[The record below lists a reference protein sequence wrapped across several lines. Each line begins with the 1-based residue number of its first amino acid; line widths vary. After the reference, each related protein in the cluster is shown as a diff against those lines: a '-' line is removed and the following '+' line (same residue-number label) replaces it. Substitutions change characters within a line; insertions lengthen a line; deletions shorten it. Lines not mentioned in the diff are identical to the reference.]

1 MSDFVFNVK
10 GLTAQD
16 RAQWEKDNI
25 EELNKLGYTNWDD
38 NRKDRYFRNNS
49 FKNKFGNREDYN
61 ILKGMSPEK
70 RDSIYLSS
78 SDDDIENLQV
88 YQNTKQAYEE
98 EYNTSVANNGTLIG
112 NTRRQWEDFDKML
125 DEVSPYYKRFK
136 GTEYFPL
143 DGNKKVELMSIY
155 QTESEAFG
163 PETAARKMAARIQD
177 EVSENQ
183 PLADKIWNGIVGM
196 GANIAGGTISFVGN
210 ITGGLS
216 ALTGLDRLL
225 GENQKEG
232 YLDNLWS
239 QFIDNPWTRYGDQVM
254 KQGTMLTEDDPEKAY
269 NRLEVIRTTEE
280 QENLWDNI
288 FSVNTIPELMQQ
300 SGFTVASMLEG
311 YGLTAIG
318 NKVFNTMKYATM
330 GSKLAAT
337 AEIASNVNKALQGI
351 NTWQRRYNAYIVPA
365 LVGQGE
371 GALNALNTKQD
382 YLEDAKKMIQE
393 EQAERMEAE
402 VQKRMQGIEI
412 PKDFIKN
419 GQEGLF
425 LKQIEASIR
434 NQVFDE
440 YQPMYEDALKRA
452 EEDADKAALTNFT
465 INSFINGAANMT
477 LKATMFNGKTR
488 EALSRSKVGKLF
500 AGNRYSL
507 DNTGNVVAREL
518 TKKQMA
524 WNMAKEMLGEGL
536 EEYSQDVS
544 DAFSRGAAEN
554 DLANYIAQRYDGVA
568 DDAIVDSMSNNLG
581 AAFAAA
587 GRKAI
592 SKDAIQ
598 SGIYGA
604 LGQAMGT
611 PNINAWLSKG
621 DRVSLEGKSTLGKV
635 GAIARNFWRN
645 PFIESYYNDKQENQ
659 DRRESAKALNEWL
672 AQGNNRERLTSLR
685 GSLGWARS
693 MQQASDEGDEFNYR
707 NSRLGKQVQDYF
719 MLEQL
724 KGTPLYDAYMQ
735 RYMDILNAQ
744 EGDEMAQQIAQY
756 DDRPLEEIKKDA
768 QAMLTTMEKVQE
780 ATADLEKSLGNS
792 IPQETKEALIYGKL
806 SMNDWR
812 ERATQLENELLA
824 SYGGDIATTLT
835 DEQKKYIAR
844 HGSISEPTAFDKD
857 IETYQ
862 TKISN
867 LEKNKSILSDKQKNE
882 LSVLNKQLKTLQD
895 SKKKAME
902 AYKRLSK
909 GLEETTPILSGADI
923 MNLNPVDRYR
933 MLNPENR
940 SKYSQE
946 QQDVIAGLVE
956 KGTAATSDFMNKVED
971 AARINDAQ
979 MTFLG
984 QYNAA
989 LKNPNILSNI
999 ENRLRLTKRLE
1010 GAEKSYKK
1018 LNEIQDYSAFA
1029 EAVDNALYEADDYE
1043 AAVLDQNLK
1052 DNPLYQRYKKDDEV
1066 AEGIYNQLL
1075 KNEAFND
1082 ISEQD
1087 KDLVAAMTKFLSRR
1101 GIDISNYDNAVAAL
1115 TSADDSGKSNLVTW
1129 IEALNQKLPDN
1140 MKISLENIGTVVNS
1154 YKRALE
1160 SYKKN
1165 EEVKEEVTKKAEEK
1179 PVAADKPAPLTG
1191 IFASKDATTNLEESG
1206 KQIAAEK
1213 EAEKAPETVT
1223 TPIQPSETEGV
1234 TMLSDDFINNNDEE
1248 VLIAAEQ
1255 AINAVRNASAIY
1267 DEDAKQA
1274 AIDAINK
1281 LGSKHYNSI
1290 EELQEAIVKEA
1301 VKLLGSTTQGG
1312 DISERSG
1319 SLLQQASHVI
1329 KVEKKEAEKVTSPTE
1344 VPQHKPTISLA
1355 RINSNL
1361 SGFLSK
1367 KFREWK
1373 VDEYLRSGKL
1383 SRKSGNMSVIFYAA
1397 LDDITTGVRESMKN
1411 SSTAYTDEQYLPV
1424 LAIVEDGDGPIVIGN
1439 KRYQP
1444 IGVLPRTE
1452 LDSRAGQIRQ
1462 LAIEQPNKIIS
1473 AGNRKVTSSVIVA
1486 SPPLNISTSKETDK
1500 DFASLISEDLS
1511 PEDRI
1516 IIEDTTQDPIKR
1528 SAAYNK
1534 YVRKVASRLFAK
1546 EDKAGKPTLYYR
1558 LPTMKGDKS
1567 VSEIPVLTK
1576 TLVETTSPRN
1586 GKSLAEVLS
1595 IGNATDIVYFNSRTR
1610 DFIRVLNNLVKNN
1623 DLAELTS
1630 DGTSFTGE
1638 SKALSIIEGIN
1649 NMLRRYI
1656 YSTSFEYSIRPAN
1669 VDGNLGLNLYLGD
1682 ENLGR
1687 IVNSVTEKEVTA
1699 ENMAAILSN
1708 LLMPSGSFRQ
1718 GINWQVDKD
1727 PSYYTP
1733 NTKHYKEENV
1743 TNLIYDNILRVGIDR
1758 LERVISGVE
1767 VSSPVALREPVPAN
1781 PTTTVVNADNSTSA
1795 SSQDTGTATTQSGE
1809 KVDTDTG
1816 LTEQGKEVRNEIT
1829 TAMEEA
1835 QKVSEKIEADSR
1847 EIQLSE
1853 DGLTYVNTKTGKT
1866 YARVTSIIQADEEVG
1881 KGEVLTDSSGKPI
1894 TLYRGYSLE
1903 REAEDIDETVQGRA
1917 RDYVEGVGAKYH
1929 FTIDK
1934 EEAEGYAGVHSDADK
1949 KPAQVSSY
1957 YISNKAKIVEFEDL
1971 HDFDRNKKNRA
1982 KEIEEA
1988 DVILLKQGTLTI
2000 GASEYIVKDGR
2011 KNVIIRTDKLGKFDP
2026 NSPWVTPSTNIG
2038 TGIDEFVRDFFNGLI
2053 TSSPEGWLKD
2063 GRSVEMLYP
2072 NTSKEAL
2079 NRFAEQLQKFK
2090 NYLDAQG
2097 LTVIPRDV
2105 VATGTLQVT
2114 DSNGGVHEIAVA
2126 GTLDL
2131 LAYDREGNFYIFDM
2145 KTHRAKNISEE
2156 KAAKY
2161 SKQLSLYKQFLEGK
2175 YGIKVKSLNII
2186 PIHVEY
2192 PAPNNNNT
2200 YSVAEG
2206 NQLLL
2211 NGKEYKQA
2219 NPILGEVGQISE
2231 SPISI
2236 QYDKLSASEKALIGE
2251 ITPTES
2257 KVKSA
2262 ETKPE
2267 PQVKRDGELTVGKV
2281 KTKRKPIVKKAGAK
2295 PIKVES
2301 NPIGI
2306 SFSSLSSE
2314 QQEALRTKYSEVIDI
2329 EEFFNNSFTEQ
2340 EKQHELDCLG

>member
-38 NRKDRYFRNNS
+38 NRKDRYFRNSS

-78 SDDDIENLQV
+78 PDDDIENLQV
-88 YQNTKQAYEE
+88 YQNTKQTYEE
-98 EYNTSVANNGTLIG
+98 EYNTGVADNGTLIG
-112 NTRRQWEDFDKML
+112 STRRQWEDFDKML

-143 DGNKKVELMSIY
+143 DGNKKVELMSTY

-163 PETAARKMAARIQD
+163 PETAAKKMAARIQD

-183 PLADKIWNGIVGM
+183 PLADKIWNGIAGM
-196 GANIAGGTISFVGN
+196 GANIVGGTISFVGN
-210 ITGGLS
+210 ITGGLG

-254 KQGTMLTEDDPEKAY
+254 KQGTMFTEDDPEKAY

-337 AEIASNVNKALQGI
+337 AETASNVNKALQGI

-382 YLEDAKKMIQE
+382 YLEDARKMIGE
-393 EQAERMEAE
+393 EQAKRMEEE
-402 VQKRMQGIEI
+402 VQKRMQEWWNTT
-412 PKDFIKN
+412 PLSKNTKDGASYSRDYKAAEQRIR
-419 GQEGLF
+419 QE
-425 LKQIEASIR
+425 
-434 NQVFDE
+434 VWDE
-440 YQPMYEDALKRA
+440 FQPMYEDALKRA

-477 LKATMFNGKTR
+477 LKATMFNGRTR

-507 DNTGNVVAREL
+507 DDAGNVVAREL

-524 WNMAKEMLGEGL
+524 WNMAKEMIGEGL

-568 DDAIVDSMSNNLG
+568 DDAIVDSMSDNLG

-587 GRKAI
+587 GRKAV

-611 PNINAWLSKG
+611 PNVNAWLSKG

-635 GAIARNFWRN
+635 GAVARNFWRN

-693 MQQASDEGDEFNYR
+693 MQQASDEGDEFSYR

-756 DDRPLEEIKKDA
+756 DDRPLEDIKKDA

-806 SMNDWR
+806 SMGDWG

-824 SYGGDIATTLT
+824 SYGGGLASTLT

-844 HGSISEPTAFDKD
+844 YGSMSEPTAFDKD

-867 LEKNKSILSDKQKNE
+867 LEKNKSILSDEQKNE
-882 LSVLNKQLKTLQD
+882 LSILKKQLKTLQD
-895 SKKKAME
+895 SKKKAMV

-909 GLEETTPILSGADI
+909 GLEETAPVLSGSDI

-946 QQDVIAGLVE
+946 QQDVIARLVE

-1043 AAVLDQNLK
+1043 AAVLDQALK

-1066 AEGIYNQLL
+1066 TEGIFNQLL

-1087 KDLVAAMTKFLSRR
+1087 KDLVAAMTKFLTRR
-1101 GIDISNYDNAVAAL
+1101 GVDISNYDNAVAAL

-1129 IEALNQKLPDN
+1129 IESLNQTLPDN
-1140 MKISLENIGTVVNS
+1140 MKISLENIGTVVDS

-1165 EEVKEEVTKKAEEK
+1165 EEVREEVTKEAEEK
-1179 PVAADKPAPLTG
+1179 PIAADKPAPLTG
-1191 IFASKDATTNLEESG
+1191 IFASDDATLNLEESG

-1223 TPIQPSETEGV
+1223 TPTQPSETEGEGV
-1234 TMLSDDFINNNDEE
+1234 TVLSDDFINNNDGE
-1248 VLIAAEQ
+1248 VLTAAEQ

-1281 LGSKHYNSI
+1281 LGSKHYNST
-1290 EELQEAIVKEA
+1290 EELQEAIAKEA
-1301 VKLLGSTTQGG
+1301 VKLLGSATQGG
-1312 DISERSG
+1312 DINERSG
-1319 SLLQQASHVI
+1319 SLLQQASHAI
-1329 KVEKKEAEKVTSPTE
+1329 KVEKKEAERVTSPTE
-1344 VPQHKPTISLA
+1344 VPQQKPTISLA

-1361 SGFLSK
+1361 SGFLSR

-1383 SRKSGNMSVIFYAA
+1383 SRKSGNRSVVFYAT

-1411 SSTAYTDEQYLPV
+1411 SSTAYTDEQHLPV

-1486 SPPLNISTSKETDK
+1486 SPPLNISTSRETDK

-1516 IIEDTTQDPIKR
+1516 IIEDTTQDPIR
-1528 SAAYNK
+1528 RNAAYNK

-1546 EDKAGKPTLYYR
+1546 KDKAGKPTLYYR
-1558 LPTMKGDKS
+1558 LPTMKGDES

-1576 TLVETTSPRN
+1576 TLDETTSPRN

-1595 IGNATDIVYFNSRTR
+1595 TGNATDIVYFNSRTR
-1610 DFIRVLNNLVKNN
+1610 DFIRVLNSLVKNN
-1623 DLAELTS
+1623 DLTELTS

-1649 NMLRRYI
+1649 NMLRRHI
-1656 YSTSFEYSIRPAN
+1656 YSTSSEYSIRPAN
-1669 VDGNLGLNLYLGD
+1669 VDGSLGLDLYLGD

-1718 GINWQVDKD
+1718 GVNWQVDKD
-1727 PSYYTP
+1727 PSYYTT

-1781 PTTTVVNADNSTSA
+1781 PTPTVVNADNSTPA
-1795 SSQDTGTATTQSGE
+1795 SSQDMGTATSQSGE

-1816 LTEQGKEVRNEIT
+1816 LTEQGTEVRNEIT

-1835 QKVSEKIEADSR
+1835 QKVSERIEADSR

-1853 DGLTYVNTKTGKT
+1853 DGLTYVNARTGKT
-1866 YARVTSIIQADEEVG
+1866 YARVTSIIQADEQA
-1881 KGEVLTDSSGKPI
+1881 GE
-1894 TLYRGYSLE
+1894 R
-1903 REAEDIDETVQGRA
+1903 
-1917 RDYVEGVGAKYH
+1917 
-1929 FTIDK
+1929 
-1934 EEAEGYAGVHSDADK
+1934 
-1949 KPAQVSSY
+1949 
-1957 YISNKAKIVEFEDL
+1957 
-1971 HDFDRNKKNRA
+1971 
-1982 KEIEEA
+1982 
-1988 DVILLKQGTLTI
+1988 
-2000 GASEYIVKDGR
+2000 
-2011 KNVIIRTDKLGKFDP
+2011 FDP
-2026 NSPWVTPSTNIG
+2026 SSPWVTPSTNIG

-2063 GRSVEMLYP
+2063 GRSVEKIYP
-2072 NTSKEAL
+2072 NTSREAL

-2097 LTVIPRDV
+2097 LTVIPRDI

-2161 SKQLSLYKQFLEGK
+2161 SRQLSLYKQFLEGK

-2200 YSVAEG
+2200 YSVAKG

-2211 NGKEYKQA
+2211 NDKEYKQA
-2219 NPILGEVGQISE
+2219 NPILGEVGQIPE

-2251 ITPTES
+2251 ITPTEN
-2257 KVKSA
+2257 KIESA
-2262 ETKPE
+2262 EAKPE

-2281 KTKRKPIVKKAGAK
+2281 RTKRKPIVRKVGAK

-2314 QQEALRTKYSEVIDI
+2314 QQEALRTKYSETIDI
-2329 EEFFNNSFTEQ
+2329 EEFFNSWTEQ

>member
-1 MSDFVFNVK
+1 MSDFIFNVK

-16 RAQWEKDNI
+16 RTQWEKDNI
-25 EELNKLGYTNWDD
+25 EKLNKLGYSGWDND
-38 NRKDRYFRNNS
+38 RKTRYFKNVS

-61 ILKGMSPEK
+61 SLKIMSPEQ
-70 RDSIYLSS
+70 RDSLYLSAP
-78 SDDDIENLQV
+78 DDDIENVQA
-88 YQNTKQAYEE
+88 YKTTKQSYES
-98 EYNTSVANNGTLIG
+98 EYNKGIANNGNLIG

-136 GTEYFPL
+136 GTEYLPL

-163 PETAARKMAARIQD
+163 PETAAKKMAARIQD

-183 PLADKIWNGIVGM
+183 PLADKIWRGFAGM

-254 KQGTMLTEDDPEKAY
+254 KQGTMFTEDDPEKAY
-269 NRLEVIRTTEE
+269 NLQEIIRTTKE
-280 QENLWDNI
+280 QENLVDNI
-288 FSVNTIPELMQQ
+288 FSVNTIPELLQQ
-300 SGFTVASMLEG
+300 NGFTIVSLIEG
-311 YGLTAIG
+311 LGLNALG
-318 NKVFNTMKYATM
+318 NRIFNTMKYATM
-330 GSKLAAT
+330 GSKLNAT
-337 AEIASNVNKALQGI
+337 AEVASNVNKALQGI

-434 NQVFDE
+434 KQVFDE

-693 MQQASDEGDEFNYR
+693 MQQASDEGDEFSYR

-756 DDRPLEEIKKDA
+756 DDRPLEEIKKDT

-844 HGSISEPTAFDKD
+844 YGSISEPTAFDKD

-882 LSVLNKQLKTLQD
+882 LSILKKQLKTLQD

-946 QQDVIAGLVE
+946 QQDVIVGLVE

-1043 AAVLDQNLK
+1043 AAVLDQTLK

-1165 EEVKEEVTKKAEEK
+1165 EEVKEEVTKEAEEK

-1234 TMLSDDFINNNDEE
+1234 TMLSDDFINNNDGE

-1290 EELQEAIVKEA
+1290 EELQEAIAKEA

-1312 DISERSG
+1312 DINERSG

-1329 KVEKKEAEKVTSPTE
+1329 KVEKKEDEKVTSPTE

-1486 SPPLNISTSKETDK
+1486 SPPLNISKSRETDR
-1500 DFASLISEDLS
+1500 DFVSLINEDLS
-1511 PEDRI
+1511 PEDRAV
-1516 IIEDTTQDPIKR
+1516 IEDTTKSPLER
-1528 SAAYNK
+1528 SAAYYK
-1534 YVRKVASRLFAK
+1534 YIKKIISRFFVK
-1546 EDKAGKPTLYYR
+1546 DDSRGNPTLYYG
-1558 LPTMKGDKS
+1558 LPTMKGDKYIS
-1567 VSEIPVLTK
+1567 PIPVMTK
-1576 TLVETTSPRN
+1576 YLDETTSPKS
-1586 GKSLAEVLS
+1586 GKSLAEVLTT
-1595 IGNATDIVYFNSRTR
+1595 GNATDIIYFNSRTR
-1610 DFIRVLNNLVKNN
+1610 DFVKVLNSLVKNN
-1623 DLAELTS
+1623 DLTKLTS
-1630 DGTSFTGE
+1630 GGTSFTGE
-1638 SKALSIIEGIN
+1638 SKALSIIEDIN
-1649 NMLRRYI
+1649 NMLRKYI
-1656 YSTSFEYSIRPAN
+1656 YSTSFDYSIRPAN
-1669 VDGNLGLNLYLGD
+1669 VDGNLGLDLYLGD

-1687 IVNSVTEKEVTA
+1687 IVNSVKEKKVTA

-1718 GINWQVDKD
+1718 GVNWQVDKG

-1781 PTTTVVNADNSTSA
+1781 PTPTVVNADNSTSA
-1795 SSQDTGTATTQSGE
+1795 SSQDIGTATSQSGE

-1866 YARVTSIIQADEEVG
+1866 YARVTSIIQADE
-1881 KGEVLTDSSGKPI
+1881 
-1894 TLYRGYSLE
+1894 
-1903 REAEDIDETVQGRA
+1903 Q
-1917 RDYVEGVGAKYH
+1917 
-1929 FTIDK
+1929 
-1934 EEAEGYAGVHSDADK
+1934 
-1949 KPAQVSSY
+1949 
-1957 YISNKAKIVEFEDL
+1957 
-1971 HDFDRNKKNRA
+1971 
-1982 KEIEEA
+1982 
-1988 DVILLKQGTLTI
+1988 
-2000 GASEYIVKDGR
+2000 ASER
-2011 KNVIIRTDKLGKFDP
+2011 FDP

-2161 SKQLSLYKQFLEGK
+2161 SRQLSLYKQFLEGK

-2192 PAPNNNNT
+2192 PAPSNNNT
-2200 YSVAEG
+2200 YSVAKG

-2211 NGKEYKQA
+2211 NDKEYKQA
-2219 NPILGEVGQISE
+2219 NPVLGEVGQIPE

-2257 KVKSA
+2257 KVESA

-2281 KTKRKPIVKKAGAK
+2281 RTKRKPIVKKVGAK
-2295 PIKVES
+2295 SIKVES
-2301 NPIGI
+2301 NPTGI

-2314 QQEALRTKYSEVIDI
+2314 QQEALRTKYSDVIDI
-2329 EEFFNNSFTEQ
+2329 EEFFNSWTEQ

>member
-1 MSDFVFNVK
+1 MSDFIFNVK

-78 SDDDIENLQV
+78 PDDDIENLQT
-88 YQNTKQAYEE
+88 YQNTKQAHEE
-98 EYNTSVANNGTLIG
+98 EYNTGVANNGNLIG
-112 NTRRQWEDFDKML
+112 STRRQWEDFDKML

-136 GTEYFPL
+136 GTEYLPL

-163 PETAARKMAARIQD
+163 PETAAKKMAARIQD

-239 QFIDNPWTRYGDQVM
+239 QFLDNPWTRYGDQVM

-434 NQVFDE
+434 KQVFDE

-693 MQQASDEGDEFNYR
+693 MQQASDEGDEFSYR

-882 LSVLNKQLKTLQD
+882 LSILKKQLKTLQD

-909 GLEETTPILSGADI
+909 GLEETTPVLSGADI

-946 QQDVIAGLVE
+946 QQDVIVGLVE
-956 KGTAATSDFMNKVED
+956 NGTAATSDFMNKVED

-999 ENRLRLTKRLE
+999 ENRLKLTKRLE

-1043 AAVLDQNLK
+1043 AAVLDQTLK

-1165 EEVKEEVTKKAEEK
+1165 EEVKEEVTKEAEEK

-1234 TMLSDDFINNNDEE
+1234 TMLSDDFINNNDGE

-1290 EELQEAIVKEA
+1290 EELQEAIAKEA
-1301 VKLLGSTTQGG
+1301 AELLGNTTQGG

-1319 SLLQQASHVI
+1319 SLLQQASLVI

-1361 SGFLSK
+1361 SGFLSR

-1383 SRKSGNMSVIFYAA
+1383 SRKSGNKSVIFYAA

-1486 SPPLNISTSKETDK
+1486 SPPLNISKSRETDR
-1500 DFASLISEDLS
+1500 DFVSLINEDLS
-1511 PEDRI
+1511 PEDRAV
-1516 IIEDTTQDPIKR
+1516 IEDTTKSPLER
-1528 SAAYNK
+1528 SAAYYK
-1534 YVRKVASRLFAK
+1534 YIKKIISRFFVK
-1546 EDKAGKPTLYYR
+1546 DDSKGNPTLYYG
-1558 LPTMKGDKS
+1558 LPTMKGDKYIS
-1567 VSEIPVLTK
+1567 PIPVMTK
-1576 TLVETTSPRN
+1576 YLDETTSPKS

-1595 IGNATDIVYFNSRTR
+1595 TGNATDIVYFNSRTR
-1610 DFIRVLNNLVKNN
+1610 DFIRVLNSLVKDN
-1623 DLAELTS
+1623 DLTKLTS
-1630 DGTSFTGE
+1630 GGTSFTGE
-1638 SKALSIIEGIN
+1638 SKALSIIEDIN

-1656 YSTSFEYSIRPAN
+1656 YSTSFDYSIRPAN
-1669 VDGNLGLNLYLGD
+1669 VDGNLGLDLYLGD

-1687 IVNSVTEKEVTA
+1687 IVNSVKEKKVTA

-1718 GINWQVDKD
+1718 GINWQVDKV
-1727 PSYYTP
+1727 PSYYIP
-1733 NTKHYKEENV
+1733 NTKHYKEKNV
-1743 TNLIYDNILRVGIDR
+1743 ANLIYDNILRVGIDR

-1781 PTTTVVNADNSTSA
+1781 PTPTVVNADNSTSA

-1866 YARVTSIIQADEEVG
+1866 YARVTSIIQADE
-1881 KGEVLTDSSGKPI
+1881 
-1894 TLYRGYSLE
+1894 
-1903 REAEDIDETVQGRA
+1903 Q
-1917 RDYVEGVGAKYH
+1917 
-1929 FTIDK
+1929 
-1934 EEAEGYAGVHSDADK
+1934 
-1949 KPAQVSSY
+1949 
-1957 YISNKAKIVEFEDL
+1957 
-1971 HDFDRNKKNRA
+1971 
-1982 KEIEEA
+1982 
-1988 DVILLKQGTLTI
+1988 
-2000 GASEYIVKDGR
+2000 ASER
-2011 KNVIIRTDKLGKFDP
+2011 FDP

-2161 SKQLSLYKQFLEGK
+2161 SRQLSLYKQFLEGK

-2192 PAPNNNNT
+2192 PAPNDNNT

-2219 NPILGEVGQISE
+2219 NPILGEVGQIPE

-2257 KVKSA
+2257 KVESA
-2262 ETKPE
+2262 EAKPE

-2301 NPIGI
+2301 NPTGI

-2314 QQEALRTKYSEVIDI
+2314 QQEALRTKYSETIDI
-2329 EEFFNNSFTEQ
+2329 EGIFNSWTEQ

>member
-1 MSDFVFNVK
+1 MSDFIFNVK

-112 NTRRQWEDFDKML
+112 NTRRQWEGFDKML

-136 GTEYFPL
+136 GTEYLPL

-163 PETAARKMAARIQD
+163 PEIAARKMAARIQD

-225 GENQKEG
+225 GESQKEG

-239 QFIDNPWTRYGDQVM
+239 QFLDNPWTRYGDQVM

-382 YLEDAKKMIQE
+382 YLEDAKKMIGE

-434 NQVFDE
+434 KQVFDE

-693 MQQASDEGDEFNYR
+693 MQQASDEGDEFSYR

-724 KGTPLYDAYMQ
+724 KGTPLYDAYIQ

-812 ERATQLENELLA
+812 ERAIQLENELLA

-867 LEKNKSILSDKQKNE
+867 LEKNKSILSDEQKNE
-882 LSVLNKQLKTLQD
+882 LSILKKQLKTLQD

-909 GLEETTPILSGADI
+909 GLEETTPVLSGVDI

-984 QYNAA
+984 QYNAV

-1043 AAVLDQNLK
+1043 VAVLDQTLK
-1052 DNPLYQRYKKDDEV
+1052 SNPLYQRYKKDDEV

-1075 KNEAFND
+1075 KNKAFND

-1140 MKISLENIGTVVNS
+1140 MKISLKNIGTVVNS

-1165 EEVKEEVTKKAEEK
+1165 EEVKEEVTKEAEEK

-1234 TMLSDDFINNNDEE
+1234 TMLSDDFINNNDGE

-1281 LGSKHYNSI
+1281 LGSEHYNSI

-1312 DISERSG
+1312 DINERSG

-1546 EDKAGKPTLYYR
+1546 EDKAGKPTLYYK

-1595 IGNATDIVYFNSRTR
+1595 TGNATDIVYFNSRTR

-1669 VDGNLGLNLYLGD
+1669 VDGNLGLDLYLGD

-1687 IVNSVTEKEVTA
+1687 IVNSVTEKKVTA

-1718 GINWQVDKD
+1718 GVNWQVDKD

-1781 PTTTVVNADNSTSA
+1781 PTPTVVNADNSTSA

-1829 TAMEEA
+1829 TAIEEA
-1835 QKVSEKIEADSR
+1835 QKVSERIEADSR

-1866 YARVTSIIQADEEVG
+1866 YARVTSIIQADE
-1881 KGEVLTDSSGKPI
+1881 
-1894 TLYRGYSLE
+1894 
-1903 REAEDIDETVQGRA
+1903 Q
-1917 RDYVEGVGAKYH
+1917 
-1929 FTIDK
+1929 
-1934 EEAEGYAGVHSDADK
+1934 
-1949 KPAQVSSY
+1949 
-1957 YISNKAKIVEFEDL
+1957 
-1971 HDFDRNKKNRA
+1971 
-1982 KEIEEA
+1982 
-1988 DVILLKQGTLTI
+1988 
-2000 GASEYIVKDGR
+2000 ASER
-2011 KNVIIRTDKLGKFDP
+2011 FDP

-2053 TSSPEGWLKD
+2053 TSSPEGWLRD

-2114 DSNGGVHEIAVA
+2114 DSNGGVHKIAVA

-2161 SKQLSLYKQFLEGK
+2161 SRQLSLYKQFLEGK
-2175 YGIKVKSLNII
+2175 YDIKVKSLNII

-2192 PAPNNNNT
+2192 PAPNDNNT

-2257 KVKSA
+2257 KVESA

-2281 KTKRKPIVKKAGAK
+2281 RTKRKPIVKKAGAK

-2301 NPIGI
+2301 NPTGI
-2306 SFSSLSSE
+2306 SFSSLSPE
-2314 QQEALRTKYSEVIDI
+2314 QQEALRTKYSETIDI
-2329 EEFFNNSFTEQ
+2329 EGFFNSWTEQ

>member
-16 RAQWEKDNI
+16 RAQWEKDNV

-38 NRKDRYFRNNS
+38 NRKDRYFRNSS

-78 SDDDIENLQV
+78 PDDDIENLQV
-88 YQNTKQAYEE
+88 YQNTKQTYEE
-98 EYNTSVANNGTLIG
+98 KYNTGVTNDGALIG
-112 NTRRQWEDFDKML
+112 STKRQWEDFDKML

-163 PETAARKMAARIQD
+163 TETAAKKMATRIQD

-183 PLADKIWNGIVGM
+183 PLADKLWNGLAGM
-196 GANIAGGTISFVGN
+196 GANIVGSTISFVGN

-216 ALTGLDRLL
+216 ALIGLDRLL

-254 KQGTMLTEDDPEKAY
+254 KQGTMFTEDDPEKAY
-269 NRLEVIRTTEE
+269 NRLEVIRTTKE

-288 FSVNTIPELMQQ
+288 FSVNTLPELMQQ

-311 YGLTAIG
+311 YGLASIG

-337 AEIASNVNKALQGI
+337 AETASNVNKALQGI
-351 NTWQRRYNAYIVPA
+351 NTWQRRYNAYVVPA

-382 YLEDAKKMIQE
+382 YLEDAKKMIGE
-393 EQAERMEAE
+393 EQAKRMEEE
-402 VQKRMQGIEI
+402 VQKRFQHWLDATPLSRTGEGGYSRDAMGAYQKIR
-412 PKDFIKN
+412 
-419 GQEGLF
+419 QE
-425 LKQIEASIR
+425 
-434 NQVFDE
+434 VWDE
-440 YQPMYEDALKRA
+440 FQPMYEDAIKRA

-465 INSFINGAANMT
+465 INSLINGAANMT

-507 DNTGNVVAREL
+507 DDAGNVVAREL

-524 WNMAKEMLGEGL
+524 WNMTKEMIGEGL

-568 DDAIVDSMSNNLG
+568 DDAIVDSMSDNLG

-604 LGQAMGT
+604 LGQAIGT
-611 PNINAWLSKG
+611 PNVNAWLSKG
-621 DRVSLEGKSTLGKV
+621 DRTSLEGKSTLGKA
-635 GAIARNFWRN
+635 GAIARNFWRS
-645 PFIESYYNDKQENQ
+645 PFVESYYNDKQENQ

-693 MQQASDEGDEFNYR
+693 MQQASDEGDEFSYR

-744 EGDEMAQQIAQY
+744 EGDEMAQQITQY
-756 DDRPLEEIKKDA
+756 DARPLEDIKKDA
-768 QAMLTTMEKVQE
+768 QSMLDVMQKVQV

-806 SMNDWR
+806 SMDDWK
-812 ERATQLENELLA
+812 ERATQLENELLS
-824 SYGGDIATTLT
+824 SYGEGIASTLT

-857 IETYQ
+857 IEAYQ
-862 TKISN
+862 TKIDN
-867 LEKNKSILSDKQKNE
+867 LEKNKSILSDEQKSE
-882 LSVLNKQLKTLQD
+882 LSALSKQLKTLQD
-895 SKKKAME
+895 SKKKAMA
-902 AYKRLSK
+902 AYKKLSK
-909 GLEETTPILSGADI
+909 GLEEGTTPILSESDI
-923 MNLNPVDRYR
+923 MSLNPVDRYR

-940 SKYSQE
+940 GKYNQE
-946 QQDVIAGLVE
+946 QQDVIAKLVE

-1029 EAVDNALYEADDYE
+1029 EAVDNALFEADDYE
-1043 AAVLDQNLK
+1043 AAVLDQTLM

-1066 AEGIYNQLL
+1066 TEGIYNQLL
-1075 KNEAFND
+1075 KNDAFSD

-1087 KDLVAAMTKFLSRR
+1087 KDLVAAMTKFLSRK
-1101 GIDISNYDNAVAAL
+1101 GVDISNHDNAVAAL

-1129 IEALNQKLPDN
+1129 IEALNQKLSDN
-1140 MKISLENIGTVVNS
+1140 MKISLENIGTVVDS

-1165 EEVKEEVTKKAEEK
+1165 EEVREEVTKGAEEK
-1179 PVAADKPAPLTG
+1179 PVAADKPAPLVG
-1191 IFASKDATTNLEESG
+1191 IFASDDVTSNLEESG
-1206 KQIAAEK
+1206 RQIAAEK

-1223 TPIQPSETEGV
+1223 TPTQPSETEGEGITV
-1234 TMLSDDFINNNDEE
+1234 LSDDFINNNDGE
-1248 VLIAAEQ
+1248 VLTAAEQ

-1274 AIDAINK
+1274 AISAINK
-1281 LGSKHYNSI
+1281 LGSKHYNST
-1290 EELQEAIVKEA
+1290 EELQEAIAKEA
-1301 VKLLGSTTQGG
+1301 VRLLGSATQGG
-1312 DISERSG
+1312 DINERSG

-1329 KVEKKEAEKVTSPTE
+1329 KVKKKEAEKATSPTE
-1344 VPQHKPTISLA
+1344 VPQQKPTISLA
-1355 RINSNL
+1355 RINSNF
-1361 SGFLSK
+1361 SGFLNR
-1367 KFREWK
+1367 KFKEWK

-1383 SRKSGNMSVIFYAA
+1383 SRKSGNKSVVFYTA
-1397 LDDITTGVRESMKN
+1397 LDDITTGVKEGMKN
-1411 SSTAYTDEQYLPV
+1411 SPTAYTDEQYLPV

-1486 SPPLNISTSKETDK
+1486 SPPLNISTSRETDR

-1511 PEDRI
+1511 PEDRA
-1516 IIEDTTQDPIKR
+1516 IIEDATQDPIR
-1528 SAAYNK
+1528 RNAAYNK
-1534 YVRKVASRLFAK
+1534 YVRKVASRLFPK
-1546 EDKAGKPTLYYR
+1546 KDKADKPTLYYR
-1558 LPTMKGDKS
+1558 LPTMKGDGS

-1576 TLVETTSPRN
+1576 TLDETTSPRN

-1595 IGNATDIVYFNSRTR
+1595 TGNATDIVYFNSRTR
-1610 DFIRVLNNLVKNN
+1610 DFIRVLNSLVKNN
-1623 DLAELTS
+1623 DLTELTS

-1656 YSTSFEYSIRPAN
+1656 YSTSAEYSIRPAN
-1669 VDGNLGLNLYLGD
+1669 VDGSLGLDLYLGD
-1682 ENLGR
+1682 EKLGR
-1687 IVNSVTEKEVTA
+1687 IVNSVAEKELTA

-1781 PTTTVVNADNSTSA
+1781 PAPTVVNADNSTST
-1795 SSQDTGTATTQSGE
+1795 SSQNTGTATTQSGE

-1816 LTEQGKEVRNEIT
+1816 LTEQGKEVRNEVT
-1829 TAMEEA
+1829 TAMEKA
-1835 QKVSEKIEADSR
+1835 QKVSERIEADSR

-1853 DGLTYVNTKTGKT
+1853 DGLTYVNTRTGKT
-1866 YARVTSIIQADEEVG
+1866 YARVTSIIQADEQA
-1881 KGEVLTDSSGKPI
+1881 GE
-1894 TLYRGYSLE
+1894 R
-1903 REAEDIDETVQGRA
+1903 
-1917 RDYVEGVGAKYH
+1917 
-1929 FTIDK
+1929 
-1934 EEAEGYAGVHSDADK
+1934 
-1949 KPAQVSSY
+1949 
-1957 YISNKAKIVEFEDL
+1957 
-1971 HDFDRNKKNRA
+1971 
-1982 KEIEEA
+1982 
-1988 DVILLKQGTLTI
+1988 
-2000 GASEYIVKDGR
+2000 
-2011 KNVIIRTDKLGKFDP
+2011 FDP

-2053 TSSPEGWLKD
+2053 TSSPKGWLRD
-2063 GRSVEMLYP
+2063 GRSVEMVYP

-2097 LTVIPRDV
+2097 LTVIPRDI
-2105 VATGTLQVT
+2105 VATGTIQAT

-2131 LAYDREGNFYIFDM
+2131 LAYNRDGNFYIFDM
-2145 KTHRAKNISEE
+2145 KTHRAEDISEE
-2156 KAAKY
+2156 KIAKY
-2161 SKQLSLYKQFLEGK
+2161 SRQLSLYKQFLEGK
-2175 YGIKVKSLNII
+2175 YGIKVKSLTII

-2192 PAPNNNNT
+2192 PAPSNNNT
-2200 YSVAEG
+2200 YSVAKG

-2219 NPILGEVGQISE
+2219 NPILGEVRQIPE
-2231 SPISI
+2231 STISI

-2251 ITPTES
+2251 ITPIES
-2257 KVKSA
+2257 KVESA
-2262 ETKPE
+2262 EAKPE

-2281 KTKRKPIVKKAGAK
+2281 KTKRKPIVKKSGAK

-2301 NPIGI
+2301 NPTGI
-2306 SFSSLSSE
+2306 SFSSLSPE
-2314 QQEALRTKYSEVIDI
+2314 QQEALRTKYRETIDI
-2329 EEFFNNSFTEQ
+2329 EEFFNSWTEQ

>member
-38 NRKDRYFRNNS
+38 NRKDRYFRNSS
-49 FKNKFGNREDYN
+49 FKNKFENREDYY

-78 SDDDIENLQV
+78 PDDDIENLQT
-88 YQNTKQAYEE
+88 YQNTKQAHEE
-98 EYNTSVANNGTLIG
+98 EYNTGVANNGNLIG
-112 NTRRQWEDFDKML
+112 STRRQWEDFDKML

-143 DGNKKVELMSIY
+143 DSNKKVELMSTY

-163 PETAARKMAARIQD
+163 PETAAKKMAARIQD
-177 EVSENQ
+177 EVSKNQ
-183 PLADKIWNGIVGM
+183 PLADKIWNGLAGM
-196 GANIAGGTISFVGN
+196 GASIVGGTISFAGN
-210 ITGGLS
+210 IAGGLS

-239 QFIDNPWTRYGDQVM
+239 QFIDNPFTRYGDQVI
-254 KQGTMLTEDDPEKAY
+254 KQGTFVTEDDPEKAY

-318 NKVFNTMKYATM
+318 NRVFNTMKYATM

-337 AEIASNVNKALQGI
+337 AETASNVNKALQGI
-351 NTWQRRYNAYIVPA
+351 NTWQRRYNAYVVPA

-382 YLEDAKKMIQE
+382 YLEDAKKMIGE
-393 EQAERMEAE
+393 EQAKRMEEE
-402 VQKRMQGIEI
+402 VQKRMQKWWNTA
-412 PKDFIKN
+412 PLTKDTKDGTSYSRDYKAAEQRIR
-419 GQEGLF
+419 QE
-425 LKQIEASIR
+425 
-434 NQVFDE
+434 VWDE
-440 YQPMYEDALKRA
+440 FQPMYEDALRRA

-507 DNTGNVVAREL
+507 DDAGNVVAREL

-524 WNMAKEMLGEGL
+524 WNMAKEMIGEGL

-568 DDAIVDSMSNNLG
+568 DDAIVDSMSDNLG

-611 PNINAWLSKG
+611 PNVNAWLSKG
-621 DRVSLEGKSTLGKV
+621 DRTSLEGKSTLGKV
-635 GAIARNFWRN
+635 GAVARNLWRN

-693 MQQASDEGDEFNYR
+693 MQQASDEGDEFSYR

-756 DDRPLEEIKKDA
+756 DDRPLEDIKKDA
-768 QAMLTTMEKVQE
+768 QSMLDVMQKVQV

-806 SMNDWR
+806 SMDDWR
-812 ERATQLENELLA
+812 ERATQLENELLS
-824 SYGGDIATTLT
+824 SYGGGIASTLT

-857 IETYQ
+857 IEAYQ

-867 LEKNKSILSDKQKNE
+867 LEKNKSILSDEQKSE
-882 LSVLNKQLKTLQD
+882 LSMLNKLLKTLQD
-895 SKKKAME
+895 SKKKAMA

-909 GLEETTPILSGADI
+909 GLEEGTTPVLSESDI
-923 MNLNPVDRYR
+923 MSLSPVDRYR

-940 SKYSQE
+940 GKYSQE
-946 QQDVIAGLVE
+946 QQDVIARLVE

-1010 GAEKSYKK
+1010 DAEKSYKK
-1018 LNEIQDYSAFA
+1018 LGEIQDYATFA
-1029 EAVDNALYEADDYE
+1029 EAVDNAFLEADDFG
-1043 AAVLDQNLK
+1043 AAVLDQTLK

-1066 AEGIYNQLL
+1066 LEGIYNQLL
-1075 KNEAFND
+1075 KNEAFSN
-1082 ISEQD
+1082 IAEQD
-1087 KDLVAAMTKFLSRR
+1087 KDLVAAMTKFLARK
-1101 GIDISNYDNAVAAL
+1101 GVDISDYDKAVAAL
-1115 TSADDSGKSNLVTW
+1115 TSADESGKSNLVTW
-1129 IEALNQKLPDN
+1129 IEALNQRLQGK
-1140 MKISLENIGTVVNS
+1140 KISLDNIGVVVDS

-1165 EEVKEEVTKKAEEK
+1165 EEVREEVTREAEEK
-1179 PVAADKPAPLTG
+1179 PVAADKPVPLTG
-1191 IFASKDATTNLEESG
+1191 IFASDDATSNLEESG

-1213 EAEKAPETVT
+1213 GAEKAPETVT
-1223 TPIQPSETEGV
+1223 TPTQPSETEGEGV
-1234 TMLSDDFINNNDEE
+1234 TVLSDDFINNNDGE
-1248 VLIAAEQ
+1248 VLTAAEQ

-1274 AIDAINK
+1274 AISAINK
-1281 LGSKHYNSI
+1281 LGSKHYNST
-1290 EELQEAIVKEA
+1290 EELQEAIAKEA
-1301 VKLLGSTTQGG
+1301 VKLLGSATQGG
-1312 DISERSG
+1312 DINERSG
-1319 SLLQQASHVI
+1319 SLLQQASHAI

-1344 VPQHKPTISLA
+1344 VPQQKPTISLA

-1361 SGFLSK
+1361 SDFLSR
-1367 KFREWK
+1367 KFREWG

-1383 SRKSGNMSVIFYAA
+1383 SRKSGNRSVVFYAA
-1397 LDDITTGVRESMKN
+1397 LDDITTGVKENMKN
-1411 SSTAYTDEQYLPV
+1411 SSTAYTDEQHLPV

-1486 SPPLNISTSKETDK
+1486 SPPLNISTSRETDR

-1511 PEDRI
+1511 PEDRA
-1516 IIEDTTQDPIKR
+1516 IIEDTTQDPIR
-1528 SAAYNK
+1528 RNAVYSK

-1546 EDKAGKPTLYYR
+1546 KDKAGKPTLYYR
-1558 LPTMKGDKS
+1558 LPTMKGDES

-1576 TLVETTSPRN
+1576 TLDETTSPRN

-1595 IGNATDIVYFNSRTR
+1595 TGNATDIVYFNSRTR
-1610 DFIRVLNNLVKNN
+1610 DFKRVLNSLVKNN
-1623 DLAELTS
+1623 DLTKLTS
-1630 DGTSFTGE
+1630 NGTSFTGE

-1649 NMLRRYI
+1649 NMLRKHI
-1656 YSTSFEYSIRPAN
+1656 YSTSAEYSIRPAN
-1669 VDGNLGLNLYLGD
+1669 VDGSLGLDLYLGD

-1687 IVNSVTEKEVTA
+1687 IVNSVTEKEVTT

-1718 GINWQVDKD
+1718 GVNWQVDKD
-1727 PSYYTP
+1727 PSYYTT

-1743 TNLIYDNILRVGIDR
+1743 TNLIYDNILRVGIDK

-1781 PTTTVVNADNSTSA
+1781 PTPTVVNADNSTPT

-1866 YARVTSIIQADEEVG
+1866 YARVTSIIQADEQA
-1881 KGEVLTDSSGKPI
+1881 GE
-1894 TLYRGYSLE
+1894 R
-1903 REAEDIDETVQGRA
+1903 
-1917 RDYVEGVGAKYH
+1917 
-1929 FTIDK
+1929 
-1934 EEAEGYAGVHSDADK
+1934 
-1949 KPAQVSSY
+1949 
-1957 YISNKAKIVEFEDL
+1957 
-1971 HDFDRNKKNRA
+1971 
-1982 KEIEEA
+1982 
-1988 DVILLKQGTLTI
+1988 
-2000 GASEYIVKDGR
+2000 
-2011 KNVIIRTDKLGKFDP
+2011 FDP

-2161 SKQLSLYKQFLEGK
+2161 SRQLSLYKQFLEGK

-2200 YSVAEG
+2200 YSVAKG

-2211 NGKEYKQA
+2211 NDKEYKQA
-2219 NPILGEVGQISE
+2219 NPVLGEVGQIPE

-2236 QYDKLSASEKALIGE
+2236 QYNKLSASEKALIGE

-2257 KVKSA
+2257 KVESA

-2281 KTKRKPIVKKAGAK
+2281 RTKRKPIVKKAGAK

-2301 NPIGI
+2301 NPTGI
-2306 SFSSLSSE
+2306 SFSSLSPE
-2314 QQEALRTKYSEVIDI
+2314 QQEALRTKYSETIDI
-2329 EEFFNNSFTEQ
+2329 EEFFNSWTEQ
-2340 EKQHELDCLG
+2340 EKQRELNCLG

>member
-1 MSDFVFNVK
+1 MADFIFNVK

-25 EELNKLGYTNWDD
+25 TELNKLGYNNWDD
-38 NRKDRYFRNNS
+38 NRKDRYFKNSS

-61 ILKGMSPEK
+61 ILKGMPPEK

-78 SDDDIENLQV
+78 PDDSIENLQA
-88 YQNTKQAYEE
+88 YQSTRQSYEDS
-98 EYNTSVANNGTLIG
+98 YNESRANDGTLIG
-112 NTRRQWEDFDKML
+112 STRRQWEDLDKML
-125 DEVSPYYKRFK
+125 DNISPYYKRFK

-143 DGNKKVELMSIY
+143 DANKKVELMSTY

-163 PETAARKMAARIQD
+163 PETAAKKVAARIQD

-183 PLADKIWNGIVGM
+183 PLSDKLWNGIAGM
-196 GANIAGGTISFVGN
+196 GANIAGGIISFVGN
-210 ITGGLS
+210 IVGGLT
-216 ALTGLDRLL
+216 ALTGLDRLAE
-225 GENQKEG
+225 ENQKEG

-239 QFIDNPWTRYGDQVM
+239 QFLDNPWTRYGDQVM
-254 KQGTMLTEDDPEKAY
+254 KQGTFFTEDDPEKAF

-280 QENLWDNI
+280 QENLVDNI
-288 FSVNTIPELMQQ
+288 FSVNTIPELLQQ

-318 NKVFNTMKYATM
+318 NKIFNTMKYATM
-330 GSKLAAT
+330 GGKLAAT
-337 AEIASNVNKALQGI
+337 AETANNINKTLQSI
-351 NTWQRRYNAYIVPA
+351 NTWQRRYNAYAVPA

-382 YLEDAKKMIQE
+382 YLEDAKKTIQE
-393 EQAERMEAE
+393 QQAIKIEEE
-402 VQKRMQGIEI
+402 VQKRMQGIQI
-412 PKDFIKN
+412 PEDFKRS
-419 GQEGLF
+419 GQEEAF
-425 LKQIEASIR
+425 LRQIEASIR
-434 NQVFDE
+434 QQVFDE
-440 YQPMYEDALKRA
+440 YQSMYEDSLKRA
-452 EEDADKAALTNFT
+452 EENADKAALTNFT
-465 INSFINGAANMT
+465 INSFINGVANVT
-477 LKATMFNGKTR
+477 LKAPMFGGKVT

-500 AGNRYSL
+500 TGNRYSI
-507 DNTGNVVAREL
+507 DNAGNVVAKEL

-524 WNMAKEMLGEGL
+524 WNMAKEMLGEGF

-554 DLANYIAQRYDGVA
+554 NLANYIAQRYSGVV
-568 DDAIVDSMSNNLG
+568 DDAIVDSMADNLG

-587 GRKAI
+587 GKKAI

-604 LGQAMGT
+604 LGQAIGT
-611 PNINAWLSKG
+611 PNVNAWLSKG
-621 DRVSLEGKSTLGKV
+621 DRVSLEDKSTLGKI
-635 GAIARNFWRN
+635 GAIARNLWRN

-685 GSLGWARS
+685 GSLGWARN
-693 MQQASDEGDEFNYR
+693 MQQASDEGDEFSYR

-724 KGTPLYDAYMQ
+724 KGTPLYDAYIQ

-744 EGDEMAQQIAQY
+744 EGDEMTQQIAQY
-756 DDRPLEEIKKDA
+756 DDRPLEDIKKDA

-780 ATADLEKSLGNS
+780 ATADIEKSLGNS

-806 SMNDWR
+806 SMDDWR
-812 ERATQLENELLA
+812 ERATQLENELLT
-824 SYGGDIATTLT
+824 SYGGGLASALT

-844 HGSISEPTAFDKD
+844 HGSMSEPNAFDKD

-867 LEKNKSILSDKQKNE
+867 LEKNKSILSDEQKNE
-882 LSVLNKQLKTLQD
+882 LSILKKQLKTLQD
-895 SKKKAME
+895 SKKKAMV
-902 AYKRLSK
+902 AYKKLSK
-909 GLEETTPILSGADI
+909 GLEETVPVLSGLDI

-940 SKYSQE
+940 GKYSQE
-946 QQDVIAGLVE
+946 QQDVIARLVE
-956 KGTAATSDFMNKVED
+956 NGTAATSDFMNKVED

-1010 GAEKSYKK
+1010 SAEKSYKK
-1018 LNEIQDYSAFA
+1018 LNEIQDYSTFA

-1043 AAVLDQNLK
+1043 AAVLDQTLK

-1066 AEGIYNQLL
+1066 TEGIFNQLL
-1075 KNEAFND
+1075 KNDAFND

-1087 KDLVAAMTKFLSRR
+1087 KDLVAAMTKFLARR
-1101 GIDISNYDNAVAAL
+1101 GVDISNYDNAIAAL
-1115 TSADDSGKSNLVTW
+1115 TSADESGRSNLVTW
-1129 IEALNQKLPDN
+1129 IEALNQKLPDS
-1140 MKISLENIGTVVNS
+1140 MKISLENIGTMVNS

-1165 EEVKEEVTKKAEEK
+1165 EEVKEKITRKAEEK
-1179 PVAADKPAPLTG
+1179 SVAAAKPAPLTG
-1191 IFASKDATTNLEESG
+1191 LFASNDATSNLEESG

-1223 TPIQPSETEGV
+1223 TPTQPSKTEGEGV
-1234 TMLSDDFINNNDEE
+1234 IVLSDDFINNNDGE
-1248 VLIAAEQ
+1248 VLTAAEQ
-1255 AINAVRNASAIY
+1255 AINAVKNASAIY

-1281 LGSKHYNSI
+1281 LGSKHYNST
-1290 EELQEAIVKEA
+1290 EELQEAITKEA
-1301 VKLLGSTTQGG
+1301 VKLLGSATQGG
-1312 DISERSG
+1312 DINERSG
-1319 SLLQQASHVI
+1319 SLLQQASHAI
-1329 KVEKKEAEKVTSPTE
+1329 KVEKKEAERVTSPTE
-1344 VPQHKPTISLA
+1344 VPQQKPTISLA

-1383 SRKSGNMSVIFYAA
+1383 SRKSGNRSVVFYAT

-1411 SSTAYTDEQYLPV
+1411 SSTAYTDEQHLPV

-1473 AGNRKVTSSVIVA
+1473 VGNRKVTSSVLVA
-1486 SPPLNISTSKETDK
+1486 SPPLNISTSRETDR
-1500 DFASLISEDLS
+1500 DFASLINGDLS
-1511 PEDRI
+1511 PEDKA
-1516 IIEDTTQDPIKR
+1516 IIEDTSQDPIRR
-1528 SAAYNK
+1528 STAYDK
-1534 YVRKVASRLFAK
+1534 YVKKVVSRLFAK
-1546 EDKAGKPTLYYR
+1546 KDKAGKPTLYYR
-1558 LPTMKGDKS
+1558 LPTMKGDES

-1576 TLVETTSPRN
+1576 TLDETTSPRN
-1586 GKSLAEVLS
+1586 GKSLAEILS
-1595 IGNATDIVYFNSRTR
+1595 TGNATDIVHFNSRTR

-1623 DLAELTS
+1623 DLSELTS

-1638 SKALSIIEGIN
+1638 SKALSMIEGIN
-1649 NMLRRYI
+1649 NILRRYI
-1656 YSTSFEYSIRPAN
+1656 YSTSSEYSIRPAN
-1669 VDGNLGLNLYLGD
+1669 IGGSLGLDLYLGD

-1718 GINWQVDKD
+1718 GVNWQVDKD

-1733 NTKHYKEENV
+1733 NTKHYKAENV

-1758 LERVISGVE
+1758 LERIISGVE

-1781 PTTTVVNADNSTSA
+1781 PTPTVVNADNSTPA
-1795 SSQDTGTATTQSGE
+1795 SSQDMGTATSQSGK

-1816 LTEQGKEVRNEIT
+1816 LTEQGTEVRNEIT

-1835 QKVSEKIEADSR
+1835 QKVSERIEADSR

-1853 DGLTYVNTKTGKT
+1853 DGLTYVNTRTGKT
-1866 YARVTSIIQADEEVG
+1866 YARVTSIIQADEQA
-1881 KGEVLTDSSGKPI
+1881 GE
-1894 TLYRGYSLE
+1894 
-1903 REAEDIDETVQGRA
+1903 
-1917 RDYVEGVGAKYH
+1917 
-1929 FTIDK
+1929 
-1934 EEAEGYAGVHSDADK
+1934 
-1949 KPAQVSSY
+1949 
-1957 YISNKAKIVEFEDL
+1957 
-1971 HDFDRNKKNRA
+1971 
-1982 KEIEEA
+1982 
-1988 DVILLKQGTLTI
+1988 
-2000 GASEYIVKDGR
+2000 
-2011 KNVIIRTDKLGKFDP
+2011 KFDP

-2038 TGIDEFVRDFFNGLI
+2038 TGVDEFVRDFFNGLI

-2063 GRSVEMLYP
+2063 GRSVEMVYP

-2079 NRFAEQLQKFK
+2079 NKFAKQLQKFK
-2090 NYLDAQG
+2090 NYLDTQG
-2097 LTVIPRDV
+2097 LTVIPRDI

-2114 DSNGGVHEIAVA
+2114 DSNGRVHEIAVA

-2145 KTHRAKNISEE
+2145 KTHRANSISEE

-2161 SKQLSLYKQFLEGK
+2161 SRQLSLYKKFLEGK

-2192 PAPNNNNT
+2192 QAPSNSNK
-2200 YSVAEG
+2200 YSVSKG
-2206 NQLLL
+2206 NQLML
-2211 NGKEYKQA
+2211 NNKEYKSA
-2219 NPILGEVGQISE
+2219 NPILGEVGQIPE

-2257 KVKSA
+2257 KVENA

-2267 PQVKRDGELTVGKV
+2267 PQVKRDGELTIGEVR
-2281 KTKRKPIVKKAGAK
+2281 TKRKPIVKKAGAK

-2306 SFSSLSSE
+2306 SFSSLSFE
-2314 QQEALRTKYSEVIDI
+2314 QQEALRTKYSETIDI
-2329 EEFFNNSFTEQ
+2329 EEFFNSWTEQ

>member
-1 MSDFVFNVK
+1 MSDFIFNVK

-125 DEVSPYYKRFK
+125 DEASPYYKRFK
-136 GTEYFPL
+136 GTEYLPL

-163 PETAARKMAARIQD
+163 PEIAARKMAARIQD

-196 GANIAGGTISFVGN
+196 GANIAGGTISFAGN

-239 QFIDNPWTRYGDQVM
+239 QFLDNPWTRYGDQVM

-300 SGFTVASMLEG
+300 SGFTVASMFEG

-371 GALNALNTKQD
+371 GAINALNTKQD

-393 EQAERMEAE
+393 EQAKRMEAE

-434 NQVFDE
+434 KQVFDE

-693 MQQASDEGDEFNYR
+693 MQQASDEGDEFSYR

-756 DDRPLEEIKKDA
+756 DNRPLEEIKKDA

-824 SYGGDIATTLT
+824 SYGGDIATALT

-867 LEKNKSILSDKQKNE
+867 LEKNKSILSDEQKNE
-882 LSVLNKQLKTLQD
+882 LSILKKQLKTLQD

-946 QQDVIAGLVE
+946 QQDVIAGLIE

-1018 LNEIQDYSAFA
+1018 LNEIQYYSAFA

-1043 AAVLDQNLK
+1043 AAVLDQTLK

-1165 EEVKEEVTKKAEEK
+1165 EEVKEEVTKEAEEK

-1223 TPIQPSETEGV
+1223 TPIQPSETESV

-1290 EELQEAIVKEA
+1290 EELQEAIAKEA
-1301 VKLLGSTTQGG
+1301 VELLGSATQGG

-1367 KFREWK
+1367 KFRDWK

-1383 SRKSGNMSVIFYAA
+1383 SRKSGNRSVVFYAA
-1397 LDDITTGVRESMKN
+1397 LDDVTTGVKESMKN
-1411 SSTAYTDEQYLPV
+1411 SPTAYTDEQHLPV
-1424 LAIVEDGDGPIVIGN
+1424 LAIVEDSDGPIVIGN
-1439 KRYQP
+1439 KKYQP

-1486 SPPLNISTSKETDK
+1486 SPPLNISTSRETDK

-1528 SAAYNK
+1528 STAYNK

-1595 IGNATDIVYFNSRTR
+1595 TGNATDIVYFNSRTR
-1610 DFIRVLNNLVKNN
+1610 DFIRVLNSLVKNN
-1623 DLAELTS
+1623 DLTKLTS

-1638 SKALSIIEGIN
+1638 SKALSIIEDIN

-1656 YSTSFEYSIRPAN
+1656 YSTSFDYSIRPAN
-1669 VDGNLGLNLYLGD
+1669 VDGNLGLDLYLGD

-1727 PSYYTP
+1727 PSYYIP

-1781 PTTTVVNADNSTSA
+1781 PTPTVVNADNSTSA

-1853 DGLTYVNTKTGKT
+1853 DGLTYVNTRTGKT
-1866 YARVTSIIQADEEVG
+1866 YARVTSIIQADE
-1881 KGEVLTDSSGKPI
+1881 
-1894 TLYRGYSLE
+1894 
-1903 REAEDIDETVQGRA
+1903 Q
-1917 RDYVEGVGAKYH
+1917 
-1929 FTIDK
+1929 
-1934 EEAEGYAGVHSDADK
+1934 
-1949 KPAQVSSY
+1949 
-1957 YISNKAKIVEFEDL
+1957 
-1971 HDFDRNKKNRA
+1971 
-1982 KEIEEA
+1982 
-1988 DVILLKQGTLTI
+1988 
-2000 GASEYIVKDGR
+2000 ASER
-2011 KNVIIRTDKLGKFDP
+2011 FDP

-2161 SKQLSLYKQFLEGK
+2161 SRQLSLYKQFLEGK

-2192 PAPNNNNT
+2192 PAPNDNNT

-2219 NPILGEVGQISE
+2219 NPILGEVGQIPE

-2262 ETKPE
+2262 EAKPE

-2281 KTKRKPIVKKAGAK
+2281 RTKRKPIVKKAGAK

-2301 NPIGI
+2301 NPTGI
-2306 SFSSLSSE
+2306 SFSSLSPE
-2314 QQEALRTKYSEVIDI
+2314 QQEALRTKYSETIDI
-2329 EEFFNNSFTEQ
+2329 EGFFNSWTEQ

>member
-125 DEVSPYYKRFK
+125 DEASPYYKRFK
-136 GTEYFPL
+136 GTEYLPL
-143 DGNKKVELMSIY
+143 DGNKKVELMSTY

-163 PETAARKMAARIQD
+163 PETAAKKIAARIQD

-225 GENQKEG
+225 GENQKEE

-425 LKQIEASIR
+425 LKQIETSIR
-434 NQVFDE
+434 KQVFDE

-554 DLANYIAQRYDGVA
+554 DLSNYIAQRYDGVA

-693 MQQASDEGDEFNYR
+693 MQQASDEGDEFSYR

-882 LSVLNKQLKTLQD
+882 LSILKKQLKTLQD

-909 GLEETTPILSGADI
+909 GLEETTPVLSGADI

-999 ENRLRLTKRLE
+999 ENRLKLTKRLE

-1043 AAVLDQNLK
+1043 AAVLDQTLK

-1165 EEVKEEVTKKAEEK
+1165 EEVKEEVTKEAEEK
-1179 PVAADKPAPLTG
+1179 SVAADKPAPLTG

-1234 TMLSDDFINNNDEE
+1234 TMLSDDFINNNDGE

-1290 EELQEAIVKEA
+1290 EELQEAIAKEA

-1329 KVEKKEAEKVTSPTE
+1329 KVEKKEDEKVTSPTE

-1486 SPPLNISTSKETDK
+1486 SPPLNISKSRETDR
-1500 DFASLISEDLS
+1500 DFVSLINEDLS
-1511 PEDRI
+1511 PEDRAV
-1516 IIEDTTQDPIKR
+1516 IEDTTKSPLER
-1528 SAAYNK
+1528 SAAYYK
-1534 YVRKVASRLFAK
+1534 YIKKIISRFFVK
-1546 EDKAGKPTLYYR
+1546 DDSRGNPTLYYG
-1558 LPTMKGDKS
+1558 LPTMKGDKYIS
-1567 VSEIPVLTK
+1567 PIPVMTK
-1576 TLVETTSPRN
+1576 YLDETTSPRN
-1586 GKSLAEVLS
+1586 GKSLAEVLTT
-1595 IGNATDIVYFNSRTR
+1595 GNATDIIYFNSRTR
-1610 DFIRVLNNLVKNN
+1610 DFVRVLNSLVKNN
-1623 DLAELTS
+1623 DLAKLTS
-1630 DGTSFTGE
+1630 DGTSFTGKSE
-1638 SKALSIIEGIN
+1638 AISIIEGIN

-1656 YSTSFEYSIRPAN
+1656 YSTSFDYSIRPAN
-1669 VDGNLGLNLYLGD
+1669 VDGNLGLDLYLGD

-1687 IVNSVTEKEVTA
+1687 IVNSVKEKKVTA

-1718 GINWQVDKD
+1718 GINWQVDKV
-1727 PSYYTP
+1727 PSYYIP

-1781 PTTTVVNADNSTSA
+1781 PTPTVVNADNSTSA

-1866 YARVTSIIQADEEVG
+1866 YARVTSIIQADE
-1881 KGEVLTDSSGKPI
+1881 
-1894 TLYRGYSLE
+1894 
-1903 REAEDIDETVQGRA
+1903 Q
-1917 RDYVEGVGAKYH
+1917 
-1929 FTIDK
+1929 
-1934 EEAEGYAGVHSDADK
+1934 
-1949 KPAQVSSY
+1949 
-1957 YISNKAKIVEFEDL
+1957 
-1971 HDFDRNKKNRA
+1971 
-1982 KEIEEA
+1982 
-1988 DVILLKQGTLTI
+1988 
-2000 GASEYIVKDGR
+2000 ASER
-2011 KNVIIRTDKLGKFDP
+2011 FDP

-2161 SKQLSLYKQFLEGK
+2161 SRQLSLYKQFLEGK

-2192 PAPNNNNT
+2192 PAPNDNNT

-2219 NPILGEVGQISE
+2219 NPILGEVGQIPE

-2257 KVKSA
+2257 KVESA
-2262 ETKPE
+2262 EAKPE

-2281 KTKRKPIVKKAGAK
+2281 KTKRKPIVKKVGAK

-2301 NPIGI
+2301 NPTGI

-2329 EEFFNNSFTEQ
+2329 EEFFNSWTEQ

>member
-1 MSDFVFNVK
+1 MSDFIFNVK

-16 RAQWEKDNI
+16 RTQWEKDNI
-25 EELNKLGYTNWDD
+25 EKLNKLGYSGWDND
-38 NRKDRYFRNNS
+38 RKTRYFKNVS

-61 ILKGMSPEK
+61 SLKIMSPEQ
-70 RDSIYLSS
+70 RDSLYLSAP
-78 SDDDIENLQV
+78 DDDIENVQA
-88 YQNTKQAYEE
+88 YKTTKQSYES
-98 EYNTSVANNGTLIG
+98 EYNKGIANNGNLIG

-136 GTEYFPL
+136 GTEYLPL

-163 PETAARKMAARIQD
+163 PETAAKKMAARIQD

-183 PLADKIWNGIVGM
+183 PLADKIWRGFAGM

-254 KQGTMLTEDDPEKAY
+254 KQGTMFTEDDPEKAY
-269 NRLEVIRTTEE
+269 NLQEIIRTTKE
-280 QENLWDNI
+280 QENLVDNI
-288 FSVNTIPELMQQ
+288 FSVNTIPELLQQ
-300 SGFTVASMLEG
+300 NGFTIVSLIEG
-311 YGLTAIG
+311 LGLNALG
-318 NKVFNTMKYATM
+318 NRIFNTMKYATM
-330 GSKLAAT
+330 GSKLNAT
-337 AEIASNVNKALQGI
+337 AEVASNVNKALQGI

-434 NQVFDE
+434 KQVFDE

-693 MQQASDEGDEFNYR
+693 MQQASDEGDEFSYR

-756 DDRPLEEIKKDA
+756 DDRPLEEIKKDT

-844 HGSISEPTAFDKD
+844 YGSISEPTAFDKD

-882 LSVLNKQLKTLQD
+882 LSILKKQLKTLQD

-909 GLEETTPILSGADI
+909 GLEETTPILSEADI

-946 QQDVIAGLVE
+946 QQDVIVGLVE

-1043 AAVLDQNLK
+1043 AAVLDQTLK

-1165 EEVKEEVTKKAEEK
+1165 EEVKEEVTKEAEEK

-1234 TMLSDDFINNNDEE
+1234 TMLSDDFINNNDGE

-1290 EELQEAIVKEA
+1290 EELQEAIAKEA

-1312 DISERSG
+1312 DINERSG

-1329 KVEKKEAEKVTSPTE
+1329 KVEKKEDEKVTSPTE

-1486 SPPLNISTSKETDK
+1486 SPPLNISKSRETDR
-1500 DFASLISEDLS
+1500 DFVSLINEDLS
-1511 PEDRI
+1511 PEDRAV
-1516 IIEDTTQDPIKR
+1516 IEDTTKSPLER
-1528 SAAYNK
+1528 SAAYYK
-1534 YVRKVASRLFAK
+1534 YIKKIISRFFVK
-1546 EDKAGKPTLYYR
+1546 DDSRGNPTLYYG
-1558 LPTMKGDKS
+1558 LPTMKGDKYIS
-1567 VSEIPVLTK
+1567 PIPVMTK
-1576 TLVETTSPRN
+1576 YLDETTSPKS
-1586 GKSLAEVLS
+1586 GKSLAEVLTT
-1595 IGNATDIVYFNSRTR
+1595 GNATDIIYFNSRTR
-1610 DFIRVLNNLVKNN
+1610 DFVKVLNSLVKNN
-1623 DLAELTS
+1623 DLTKLTS
-1630 DGTSFTGE
+1630 GGTSFTGE
-1638 SKALSIIEGIN
+1638 SKALSIIEDIN
-1649 NMLRRYI
+1649 NMLRKYI
-1656 YSTSFEYSIRPAN
+1656 YSTSFDYSIRPAN
-1669 VDGNLGLNLYLGD
+1669 VDGNLGLDLYLGD

-1687 IVNSVTEKEVTA
+1687 IVNSVKEKKVTA

-1718 GINWQVDKD
+1718 GVNWQVDKG

-1781 PTTTVVNADNSTSA
+1781 PTPTVVNADNSTSA
-1795 SSQDTGTATTQSGE
+1795 SSQDIGTATSQSGE

-1866 YARVTSIIQADEEVG
+1866 YARVTSIIQADE
-1881 KGEVLTDSSGKPI
+1881 
-1894 TLYRGYSLE
+1894 
-1903 REAEDIDETVQGRA
+1903 Q
-1917 RDYVEGVGAKYH
+1917 
-1929 FTIDK
+1929 
-1934 EEAEGYAGVHSDADK
+1934 
-1949 KPAQVSSY
+1949 
-1957 YISNKAKIVEFEDL
+1957 
-1971 HDFDRNKKNRA
+1971 
-1982 KEIEEA
+1982 
-1988 DVILLKQGTLTI
+1988 
-2000 GASEYIVKDGR
+2000 ASER
-2011 KNVIIRTDKLGKFDP
+2011 FDP

-2114 DSNGGVHEIAVA
+2114 DSNGGVHEIAVT

-2161 SKQLSLYKQFLEGK
+2161 SRQLSLYKQFLEGK

-2192 PAPNNNNT
+2192 PAPSNNNT
-2200 YSVAEG
+2200 YSVAKG

-2211 NGKEYKQA
+2211 NDKEYKQA
-2219 NPILGEVGQISE
+2219 NPVLGEVGQIPE

-2257 KVKSA
+2257 KVESA

-2281 KTKRKPIVKKAGAK
+2281 RTKRKPIVKKVGAK
-2295 PIKVES
+2295 SIKVES
-2301 NPIGI
+2301 NPTGI

-2314 QQEALRTKYSEVIDI
+2314 QQEALRTKYSDVIDI
-2329 EEFFNNSFTEQ
+2329 EEFFNSWTEQ

>member
-38 NRKDRYFRNNS
+38 NRKDRYFRNSS

-78 SDDDIENLQV
+78 PDDDIENLQV
-88 YQNTKQAYEE
+88 YQNTKQAHEE
-98 EYNTSVANNGTLIG
+98 EYNTGVANNGNLIG
-112 NTRRQWEDFDKML
+112 STRRQWEDFDKML

-143 DGNKKVELMSIY
+143 DGNKKIELMSTY

-163 PETAARKMAARIQD
+163 PEAAAKKMAARVQD

-183 PLADKIWNGIVGM
+183 PLIDKLWKGLAGM
-196 GANIAGGTISFVGN
+196 GANIVGGTISFVGN
-210 ITGGLS
+210 ITGGLA
-216 ALTGLDRLL
+216 ALTGFDRLI
-225 GENQKEG
+225 GGSQKEG

-239 QFIDNPWTRYGDQVM
+239 QFLDNSWTRYGDQVM
-254 KQGTMLTEDDPEKAY
+254 KQGVLLTENDPEKAY

-311 YGLTAIG
+311 YGLSAIG
-318 NKVFNTMKYATM
+318 NRVFNTMKYATM

-337 AEIASNVNKALQGI
+337 AETASNVNKALQNI
-351 NTWQRRYNAYIVPA
+351 SAWQRRYNAYVVPA

-382 YLEDAKKMIQE
+382 YLEDAKKMIGE
-393 EQAERMEAE
+393 EQAKRMEEE
-402 VQKRMQGIEI
+402 VQKRMQEWWKTA
-412 PKDFIKN
+412 PLTKDTKDGTSYSRDYKAAEQRIR
-419 GQEGLF
+419 QE
-425 LKQIEASIR
+425 
-434 NQVFDE
+434 VWDE
-440 YQPMYEDALKRA
+440 FQPMYEDALKRA
-452 EEDADKAALTNFT
+452 EENADKAALTNFT
-465 INSFINGAANMT
+465 INSFINGAANMA
-477 LKATMFNGKTR
+477 LKASMFNGKTR

-507 DNTGNVVAREL
+507 DDAGNVVAREL

-524 WNMAKEMLGEGL
+524 WNMAKEMIGEGL

-568 DDAIVDSMSNNLG
+568 DDAIVDSMSDNLG

-611 PNINAWLSKG
+611 PNVNALLSKG
-621 DRVSLEGKSTLGKV
+621 DRISLKGKGTLGKA
-635 GAIARNFWRN
+635 GAIARNLWRN

-659 DRRESAKALNEWL
+659 DRRESAKVLNEWL

-693 MQQASDEGDEFNYR
+693 MQQASDDGDEFSYR

-724 KGTPLYDAYMQ
+724 KGTPLYDAYIQ
-735 RYMDILNAQ
+735 RYTDILNAQ

-756 DDRPLEEIKKDA
+756 DDRPLEDIKKDA
-768 QAMLTTMEKVQE
+768 QSMLDVMQKVQE

-806 SMNDWR
+806 SMGDWR
-812 ERATQLENELLA
+812 ERATQLENELLS
-824 SYGGDIATTLT
+824 SYGGGVASTLT

-844 HGSISEPTAFDKD
+844 YGSISEPTAFDKD

-867 LEKNKSILSDKQKNE
+867 LEKNKSILSDKQKSE
-882 LSVLNKQLKTLQD
+882 LSTLNKQLKTLQD
-895 SKKKAME
+895 SKKKAMA
-902 AYKRLSK
+902 AYKKLSK
-909 GLEETTPILSGADI
+909 GLEEGATPVLSESDI
-923 MNLNPVDRYR
+923 MSLSPVDRYR

-940 SKYSQE
+940 GKYSQE
-946 QQDVIAGLVE
+946 QQDVIARLVE

-1043 AAVLDQNLK
+1043 AAVLDQTLK

-1066 AEGIYNQLL
+1066 AEGIYNQLI

-1101 GIDISNYDNAVAAL
+1101 GIDISNYDDAVAAL

-1129 IEALNQKLPDN
+1129 IEAFNQKLKDN
-1140 MKISLENIGTVVNS
+1140 MKISLENIGAVVNS

-1165 EEVKEEVTKKAEEK
+1165 EEVKEEITKEAEEK

-1191 IFASKDATTNLEESG
+1191 IFASDGATSNLEESG
-1206 KQIAAEK
+1206 RQIAAAK

-1223 TPIQPSETEGV
+1223 APTQPSETGGEGV
-1234 TMLSDDFINNNDEE
+1234 TVLSDDFINNNDGE
-1248 VLIAAEQ
+1248 VLTAAEQ
-1255 AINAVRNASAIY
+1255 AINVVRNASAIY

-1274 AIDAINK
+1274 AISAINK
-1281 LGSKHYNSI
+1281 LGSKHYNST
-1290 EELQEAIVKEA
+1290 EELQEAIAKEA
-1301 VKLLGSTTQGG
+1301 VRLLGSATQGG
-1312 DISERSG
+1312 DINERSG
-1319 SLLQQASHVI
+1319 SLLQQASHTI
-1329 KVEKKEAEKVTSPTE
+1329 KVEEKEAEKTTSPTE
-1344 VPQHKPTISLA
+1344 VPQQKPTISLA

-1361 SGFLSK
+1361 SSFLSR
-1367 KFREWK
+1367 KFREWG

-1383 SRKSGNMSVIFYAA
+1383 SRKPGNRSVVFYTA
-1397 LDDITTGVRESMKN
+1397 LDDITTGVKESMKN
-1411 SSTAYTDEQYLPV
+1411 SSTAYTDEQHLPV

-1486 SPPLNISTSKETDK
+1486 SPPLNISTSRETDR

-1511 PEDRI
+1511 PEDKA
-1516 IIEDTTQDPIKR
+1516 IIEDTTQDPIR
-1528 SAAYNK
+1528 RNTVYNK
-1534 YVRKVASRLFAK
+1534 YVKKVASRLFAK
-1546 EDKAGKPTLYYR
+1546 KDKNGKPTLYYR
-1558 LPTMKGDKS
+1558 LPTMKGDES

-1576 TLVETTSPRN
+1576 TLDETTSPRN

-1595 IGNATDIVYFNSRTR
+1595 TGSATDIVYFNSRTR
-1610 DFIRVLNNLVKNN
+1610 DFIRVLNSLVKNN
-1623 DLAELTS
+1623 DLTELTS

-1638 SKALSIIEGIN
+1638 SKALSIIDGIN

-1656 YSTSFEYSIRPAN
+1656 YSTGAEYSIRPAN
-1669 VDGNLGLNLYLGD
+1669 VDGSLGLDLYLGD

-1687 IVNSVTEKEVTA
+1687 IVNSIAEKEVSA

-1718 GINWQVDKD
+1718 GVNWQVDKD
-1727 PSYYTP
+1727 LSYYTP

-1758 LERVISGVE
+1758 LERDISGVE

-1781 PTTTVVNADNSTSA
+1781 PTSVVVNADNSTST
-1795 SSQDTGTATTQSGE
+1795 SSQDTGTAVTQSGE

-1816 LTEQGKEVRNEIT
+1816 LTEQGTEVRNKVT
-1829 TAMEEA
+1829 TAMEKA
-1835 QKVSEKIEADSR
+1835 QEVSEKIMADSR
-1847 EIQLSE
+1847 VVQLSE
-1853 DGLTYVNTKTGKT
+1853 DGLTYVNTRTGKT
-1866 YARVTSIIQADEEVG
+1866 YARVTSIIQADEQA
-1881 KGEVLTDSSGKPI
+1881 GE
-1894 TLYRGYSLE
+1894 R
-1903 REAEDIDETVQGRA
+1903 
-1917 RDYVEGVGAKYH
+1917 
-1929 FTIDK
+1929 
-1934 EEAEGYAGVHSDADK
+1934 
-1949 KPAQVSSY
+1949 
-1957 YISNKAKIVEFEDL
+1957 
-1971 HDFDRNKKNRA
+1971 
-1982 KEIEEA
+1982 
-1988 DVILLKQGTLTI
+1988 
-2000 GASEYIVKDGR
+2000 
-2011 KNVIIRTDKLGKFDP
+2011 FDP

-2038 TGIDEFVRDFFNGLI
+2038 TGVDEFVRDFFNGYI
-2053 TSSPEGWLKD
+2053 TPSPVGWLSD
-2063 GRSVEMLYP
+2063 GKSVEMVYP
-2072 NTSKEAL
+2072 NASKGAL
-2079 NRFAEQLQKFK
+2079 SRFAEQLQKFK
-2090 NYLDAQG
+2090 NYLVAQG
-2097 LTVIPRDV
+2097 LTVIPRDI

-2161 SKQLSLYKQFLEGK
+2161 SRQLSLYKQFLEGK

-2192 PAPNNNNT
+2192 PAPNSNNT
-2200 YSVAEG
+2200 YSVAKG

-2211 NGKEYKQA
+2211 NDKEYKQA
-2219 NPILGEVGQISE
+2219 NPVLGEVGQIPE

-2257 KVKSA
+2257 KVESA
-2262 ETKPE
+2262 EAKPE
-2267 PQVKRDGELTVGKV
+2267 PQVKRDGELTIGKV
-2281 KTKRKPIVKKAGAK
+2281 KTKRKPIVKKPGAK

-2301 NPIGI
+2301 NPTGI

-2314 QQEALRTKYSEVIDI
+2314 QQEALRTKYRETIDI
-2329 EEFFNNSFTEQ
+2329 EEFFNSWTEQ

>member
-38 NRKDRYFRNNS
+38 NRKDRYFRNSS

-78 SDDDIENLQV
+78 PDDDIENLQV
-88 YQNTKQAYEE
+88 YQNTKQTYEE
-98 EYNTSVANNGTLIG
+98 EYNTGVANNGTLIG
-112 NTRRQWEDFDKML
+112 STRRQWEDFDKML

-163 PETAARKMAARIQD
+163 PETAAKKMAARIQD

-183 PLADKIWNGIVGM
+183 PLADKIWNGLAGM
-196 GANIAGGTISFVGN
+196 GANIVGGTISFAGN

-254 KQGTMLTEDDPEKAY
+254 KQGTMFTEDDPEKAY

-337 AEIASNVNKALQGI
+337 AETASNVNKALQGI
-351 NTWQRRYNAYIVPA
+351 NTWQRRYNAYVVPA

-382 YLEDAKKMIQE
+382 YLEDAKKMIGE
-393 EQAERMEAE
+393 EQAKRMEEE
-402 VQKRMQGIEI
+402 VQKRFQHWLDVTPLSRTG
-412 PKDFIKN
+412 
-419 GQEGLF
+419 EGVYSRDAEGAYQRIRQ
-425 LKQIEASIR
+425 QIW
-434 NQVFDE
+434 DE
-440 YQPMYEDALKRA
+440 FQPMYEDALKRA

-465 INSFINGAANMT
+465 INSFINGTANMT
-477 LKATMFNGKTR
+477 LKAAMFNGKTR

-507 DNTGNVVAREL
+507 DDAGNVVAREL

-524 WNMAKEMLGEGL
+524 WNMAKEMIGEGL

-568 DDAIVDSMSNNLG
+568 DDAIVDSMSDNLG

-611 PNINAWLSKG
+611 PNVNALLSKG

-635 GAIARNFWRN
+635 GAVARNLWRN

-693 MQQASDEGDEFNYR
+693 MQQASDEGDEFSYR

-756 DDRPLEEIKKDA
+756 DDRPLEDIKKDA
-768 QAMLTTMEKVQE
+768 QSMLDVMQKVQV

-806 SMNDWR
+806 SMDDWR
-812 ERATQLENELLA
+812 ERATQLENELL
-824 SYGGDIATTLT
+824 SGYGGGIASTLT

-857 IETYQ
+857 IEAYQ

-867 LEKNKSILSDKQKNE
+867 LEKNKSILSDEQKSE

-895 SKKKAME
+895 SKKKAMA

-909 GLEETTPILSGADI
+909 GLEEGTTPVLSESDI
-923 MNLNPVDRYR
+923 MSLSPVDRYR

-940 SKYSQE
+940 GKYSQE
-946 QQDVIAGLVE
+946 QQDVIARLVE

-1029 EAVDNALYEADDYE
+1029 EAVDNALFEADDYE
-1043 AAVLDQNLK
+1043 AAVLDQTLK

-1066 AEGIYNQLL
+1066 TEGIYNQLL
-1075 KNEAFND
+1075 KNDAFSD

-1087 KDLVAAMTKFLSRR
+1087 KDLVAAMTKFLARKNV
-1101 GIDISNYDNAVAAL
+1101 DISNYDNAVAAL
-1115 TSADDSGKSNLVTW
+1115 TSADESGKSNLVTW

-1140 MKISLENIGTVVNS
+1140 MKISLENIGTVVDS

-1165 EEVKEEVTKKAEEK
+1165 EEVREEVTREAEEK

-1191 IFASKDATTNLEESG
+1191 IFASDDATSNLEESG

-1223 TPIQPSETEGV
+1223 TPTQPSETEGEGV
-1234 TMLSDDFINNNDEE
+1234 TVLSDDFINNNDGE
-1248 VLIAAEQ
+1248 VLTAAEQ

-1274 AIDAINK
+1274 AISAINK
-1281 LGSKHYNSI
+1281 LGSKHYNST
-1290 EELQEAIVKEA
+1290 EELQEAIAKEA
-1301 VKLLGSTTQGG
+1301 VKLLGSATQGG
-1312 DISERSG
+1312 DINERSG
-1319 SLLQQASHVI
+1319 SLLQQASHAI

-1344 VPQHKPTISLA
+1344 VPQQKPTISLA

-1361 SGFLSK
+1361 SGFLSR

-1383 SRKSGNMSVIFYAA
+1383 SRKSGNRSVVFYAA
-1397 LDDITTGVRESMKN
+1397 LDDITTGVKESMKN
-1411 SSTAYTDEQYLPV
+1411 SSTAYTDEQHLPV

-1486 SPPLNISTSKETDK
+1486 SPPLNISTSRETDR

-1511 PEDRI
+1511 PEDRA
-1516 IIEDTTQDPIKR
+1516 IIEDTTQDPIR
-1528 SAAYNK
+1528 RNAAYNK

-1546 EDKAGKPTLYYR
+1546 KDKAGKPTLYYR
-1558 LPTMKGDKS
+1558 LPTMKGDES

-1576 TLVETTSPRN
+1576 TLDETTSPRN

-1595 IGNATDIVYFNSRTR
+1595 TGNATDIVYFNSRTR
-1610 DFIRVLNNLVKNN
+1610 DFIRVLNSLVKNN
-1623 DLAELTS
+1623 DLTELTS
-1630 DGTSFTGE
+1630 DGTNFTGE

-1649 NMLRRYI
+1649 NMLRRHI
-1656 YSTSFEYSIRPAN
+1656 YSTSAEYSIRPAN
-1669 VDGNLGLNLYLGD
+1669 VDGSLGLDLYLGD

-1699 ENMAAILSN
+1699 ENMAVILSN

-1718 GINWQVDKD
+1718 GVNWQVDKD

-1781 PTTTVVNADNSTSA
+1781 PTPTVVNADNSTPT

-1835 QKVSEKIEADSR
+1835 QKVSERIEADSR

-1853 DGLTYVNTKTGKT
+1853 DGLTYVNTRTGKT
-1866 YARVTSIIQADEEVG
+1866 YARVTSIIQADEQA
-1881 KGEVLTDSSGKPI
+1881 GE
-1894 TLYRGYSLE
+1894 R
-1903 REAEDIDETVQGRA
+1903 
-1917 RDYVEGVGAKYH
+1917 
-1929 FTIDK
+1929 
-1934 EEAEGYAGVHSDADK
+1934 
-1949 KPAQVSSY
+1949 
-1957 YISNKAKIVEFEDL
+1957 
-1971 HDFDRNKKNRA
+1971 
-1982 KEIEEA
+1982 
-1988 DVILLKQGTLTI
+1988 
-2000 GASEYIVKDGR
+2000 
-2011 KNVIIRTDKLGKFDP
+2011 FDP

-2063 GRSVEMLYP
+2063 GRSVEMTYP

-2097 LTVIPRDV
+2097 LTVIPRDI

-2161 SKQLSLYKQFLEGK
+2161 SRQLSLYKQFLEGK

-2192 PAPNNNNT
+2192 PAPNDNNT
-2200 YSVAEG
+2200 YSVAKG

-2211 NGKEYKQA
+2211 NDKEYKQA
-2219 NPILGEVGQISE
+2219 NPVLGEVGQIPE

-2257 KVKSA
+2257 KVESA

-2281 KTKRKPIVKKAGAK
+2281 RTKRKPIVRKAGAK

-2301 NPIGI
+2301 NPTGI
-2306 SFSSLSSE
+2306 SFSSLSPE
-2314 QQEALRTKYSEVIDI
+2314 QQEALRTKYSETIDI
-2329 EEFFNNSFTEQ
+2329 EEFFNSWTEQ

>member
-1 MSDFVFNVK
+1 MSDFIFNVK

-25 EELNKLGYTNWDD
+25 NKLNKLGYTNWDD
-38 NRKDRYFRNNS
+38 NRKDRYFRNSS

-61 ILKGMSPEK
+61 ILKSMSPEK

-78 SDDDIENLQV
+78 PDDDIENLQA
-88 YQNTKQAYEE
+88 YQTTKQAYKE
-98 EYNTSVANNGTLIG
+98 EYNNGVVSSGTLIG
-112 NTRRQWEDFDKML
+112 STKRQWEDFDKML
-125 DEVSPYYKRFK
+125 DEVSSYYKRFK

-143 DGNKKVELMSIY
+143 DNNKKVELMSTY

-163 PETAARKMAARIQD
+163 QETAAKKMAARIQD

-183 PLADKIWNGIVGM
+183 PLIDKIWNGLSGM
-196 GANIAGGTISFVGN
+196 GANIVGGTIAFVGN
-210 ITGGLS
+210 ITGGS
-216 ALTGLDRLL
+216 GALIGLDRLL

-239 QFIDNPWTRYGDQVM
+239 QFIDNSWTRYGDQVM
-254 KQGTMLTEDDPEKAY
+254 KQGTLLTEDDQEKAY
-269 NRLEVIRTTEE
+269 NRSEVIRTTEE

-300 SGFTVASMLEG
+300 SGFTLASMLEG

-318 NKVFNTMKYATM
+318 NRVFNTMKYATM

-337 AEIASNVNKALQGI
+337 TQTANNVNKTLQGI
-351 NTWQRRYNAYIVPA
+351 NTWQRRYNAYVVPA

-382 YLEDAKKMIQE
+382 YLEDAKKMIAE
-393 EQAERMEAE
+393 EQAERMEEE
-402 VQKRMQGIEI
+402 VQKRMQEVKI
-412 PKDFIKN
+412 PEDFLRN
-419 GQEGLF
+419 GQEQLF
-425 LKQIEASIR
+425 LNQIEKKVR
-434 NQVFDE
+434 DQVFRDF
-440 YQPMYEDALKRA
+440 QPIYEDALKRA
-452 EEDADKAALTNFT
+452 EKNADKAALTNFT
-465 INSFINGAANMT
+465 LNSIINGAANVT
-477 LKATMFNGKTR
+477 LKAAMFNGKTR

-500 AGNRYSL
+500 AENRYSL
-507 DNTGNVVAREL
+507 DNAGNVVAREL

-524 WNMAKEMLGEGL
+524 WNMAKEMIGEGL

-554 DLANYIAQRYDGVA
+554 DLANYIAQRYDGIA
-568 DDAIVDSMSNNLG
+568 DDAIVDSMSDNLG

-592 SKDAIQ
+592 SKEAIQ

-611 PNINAWLSKG
+611 PNVNAWLSKG
-621 DRVSLEGKSTLGKV
+621 DRVSLEGKSTLGKAS
-635 GAIARNFWRN
+635 AIARNLWRN
-645 PFIESYYNDKQENQ
+645 PFVESYYNDKQENQ
-659 DRRESAKALNEWL
+659 YRRESAKALNEWL
-672 AQGNNRERLTSLR
+672 AQSNNKERLTSLR

-693 MQQASDEGDEFNYR
+693 MQQASDEGDEFSYR

-724 KGTPLYDAYMQ
+724 KGTPLYDAYIQ
-735 RYMDILNAQ
+735 RYMDILNIQ
-744 EGDEMAQQIAQY
+744 EGDEMDQQLVQY
-756 DDRPLEEIKKDA
+756 DDRPLVDVKKDA
-768 QAMLTTMEKVQE
+768 QSMLDVMQKVQI

-792 IPQETKEALIYGKL
+792 IPQEIKEALIYGKL
-806 SMNDWR
+806 SMDDWR
-812 ERATQLENELLA
+812 ERATQLENELL
-824 SYGGDIATTLT
+824 SEYGEIVSIFT
-835 DEQKKYIAR
+835 DEQKEYIAR
-844 HGSISEPTAFDKD
+844 HGSISEPTTFDKD
-857 IETYQ
+857 IESVQ
-862 TKISN
+862 TKIDN
-867 LEKNKSILSDKQKNE
+867 LERNKAILSDKQKSE
-882 LSVLNKQLKTLQD
+882 LSALDKQLKTLQD
-895 SKKKAME
+895 NKKKAMT
-902 AYKRLSK
+902 AYKKLSK
-909 GLEETTPILSGADI
+909 GLEEGTTPILSESDI
-923 MNLNPVDRYR
+923 MSLNPVDRYR
-933 MLNPENR
+933 MLNPENME
-940 SKYSQE
+940 KYSQE
-946 QQDVIAGLVE
+946 QQDVITKLVE
-956 KGTAATSDFMNKVED
+956 NGTAATSDFMNKIED

-979 MTFLG
+979 MIFLG

-999 ENRLRLTKRLE
+999 ESRLRLTKRLE
-1010 GAEKSYKK
+1010 DAEKSYKK

-1029 EAVDNALYEADDYE
+1029 EAVDSVLYKANDYE
-1043 AAVLDQNLK
+1043 AAVLDQTLK

-1066 AEGIYNQLL
+1066 TEGIYNQLL
-1075 KNEAFND
+1075 KNDAFSD
-1082 ISEQD
+1082 ISKQD
-1087 KDLVAAMTKFLSRR
+1087 KDLVAAMTKFLARKNV
-1101 GIDISNYDNAVAAL
+1101 DISNYDNAVAAL
-1115 TSADDSGKSNLVTW
+1115 TSADEGGKSNLVTW
-1129 IEALNQKLPDN
+1129 IEALNQKLQDN
-1140 MKISLENIGTVVNS
+1140 MKISLENIGTVVDS

-1165 EEVKEEVTKKAEEK
+1165 EEVREEVTREAEEK

-1191 IFASKDATTNLEESG
+1191 IFASDDATSSLEESG

-1223 TPIQPSETEGV
+1223 TPTQPSETEDEGV
-1234 TMLSDDFINNNDEE
+1234 TILSDDFINNNDGK
-1248 VLIAAEQ
+1248 VLTAAEQ
-1255 AINAVRNASAIY
+1255 TINAVRNASAIY
-1267 DEDAKQA
+1267 DDDAKQA
-1274 AIDAINK
+1274 AISAINK

-1290 EELQEAIVKEA
+1290 EELQEAIAKEA
-1301 VKLLGSTTQGG
+1301 VKLLGNATQGG
-1312 DISERSG
+1312 DINERSG
-1319 SLLQQASHVI
+1319 SLLQQASHAI

-1344 VPQHKPTISLA
+1344 VPQQKPTISLA

-1361 SGFLSK
+1361 SGFLSR

-1383 SRKSGNMSVIFYAA
+1383 SRKLGNRSVVFYAT
-1397 LDDITTGVRESMKN
+1397 LDDITTGVKESMKN
-1411 SSTAYTDEQYLPV
+1411 SSTAYTDEQFLPV
-1424 LAIVEDGDGPIVIGN
+1424 LAVVEDGNGPIVINN

-1486 SPPLNISTSKETDK
+1486 SPPLNISTSRETDR
-1500 DFASLISEDLS
+1500 DFATLIYEDLS
-1511 PEDRI
+1511 PEDKAI
-1516 IIEDTTQDPIKR
+1516 VDDTTQDPIKR
-1528 SAAYNK
+1528 NAAYNK
-1534 YVRKVASRLFAK
+1534 YIKKVASRLFAK
-1546 EDKAGKPTLYYR
+1546 KDKTGKPTLYYR
-1558 LPTMKGDKS
+1558 LPTMKGDES

-1576 TLVETTSPRN
+1576 TLNETTSPRN

-1595 IGNATDIVYFNSRTR
+1595 TGNATDIVYFNSRTR
-1610 DFIRVLNNLVKNN
+1610 DFIKVLNSLVKNN
-1623 DLAELTS
+1623 DLTELTS

-1649 NMLRRYI
+1649 NMLRRHI
-1656 YSTSFEYSIRPAN
+1656 YSTSAEYSIRPAN
-1669 VDGNLGLNLYLGD
+1669 VDGSLGLDLYLSD
-1682 ENLGR
+1682 EKLGR
-1687 IVNSVTEKEVTA
+1687 IVNSVTEKDVTA
-1699 ENMAAILSN
+1699 ENMAVILSN

-1718 GINWQVDKD
+1718 GVNWQVDKD

-1781 PTTTVVNADNSTSA
+1781 PTPTVVNADNSTPT

-1809 KVDTDTG
+1809 KIDTDTG
-1816 LTEQGKEVRNEIT
+1816 LTEQGIEIRNEVT

-1835 QKVSEKIEADSR
+1835 QKISNRIEEDSK

-1853 DGLTYVNTKTGKT
+1853 DGKTYVNTRTGKT
-1866 YARVTSIIQADEEVG
+1866 YARVTSIIQADEQA
-1881 KGEVLTDSSGKPI
+1881 GE
-1894 TLYRGYSLE
+1894 R
-1903 REAEDIDETVQGRA
+1903 
-1917 RDYVEGVGAKYH
+1917 
-1929 FTIDK
+1929 
-1934 EEAEGYAGVHSDADK
+1934 
-1949 KPAQVSSY
+1949 
-1957 YISNKAKIVEFEDL
+1957 
-1971 HDFDRNKKNRA
+1971 
-1982 KEIEEA
+1982 
-1988 DVILLKQGTLTI
+1988 
-2000 GASEYIVKDGR
+2000 
-2011 KNVIIRTDKLGKFDP
+2011 FDP

-2038 TGIDEFVRDFFNGLI
+2038 TGIGEFVRDFFNGLI

-2063 GRSVEMLYP
+2063 GRSVEIIYP

-2097 LTVIPRDV
+2097 LTVIPRDI
-2105 VATGTLQVT
+2105 VATGTLQAT
-2114 DSNGGVHEIAVA
+2114 DSNGVIHEIAVA

-2156 KAAKY
+2156 KVAKY
-2161 SKQLSLYKQFLEGK
+2161 SRQLSLYKQFLEGK

-2192 PAPNNNNT
+2192 PAPDNNNT
-2200 YSVAEG
+2200 YSVAKG

-2211 NGKEYKQA
+2211 NDKEYKQA
-2219 NPILGEVGQISE
+2219 NPVLGEVGQIPE

-2257 KVKSA
+2257 KVESA
-2262 ETKPE
+2262 EVKLE
-2267 PQVKRDGELTVGKV
+2267 PQVKRDGGLTVGKV
-2281 KTKRKPIVKKAGAK
+2281 RTKRKSIVKKPGAK

-2301 NPIGI
+2301 NPVGI
-2306 SFSSLSSE
+2306 SFSSLSPE
-2314 QQEALRTKYSEVIDI
+2314 QQEVLRTKYNEIIDI
-2329 EEFFNNSFTEQ
+2329 EEFFNSWTEQ

>member
-10 GLTAQD
+10 GLTAKD

-25 EELNKLGYTNWDD
+25 KELNKLGYTNWDD
-38 NRKDRYFRNNS
+38 NRKDRYFRNSS

-78 SDDDIENLQV
+78 PDDDIENLQV
-88 YQNTKQAYEE
+88 YQNTKQAHEE
-98 EYNTSVANNGTLIG
+98 EYNTGVANNGNLIG
-112 NTRRQWEDFDKML
+112 STRRQWEDFDKML

-143 DGNKKVELMSIY
+143 DGNKKIELMSTY

-163 PETAARKMAARIQD
+163 PEAAAKKMAARVQD

-183 PLADKIWNGIVGM
+183 PLIDKLWNGLAGM
-196 GANIAGGTISFVGN
+196 GANIVGGTISFVGN
-210 ITGGLS
+210 VTGGLA
-216 ALTGLDRLL
+216 ALTGLDRLI
-225 GENQKEG
+225 GGSQKEG
-232 YLDNLWS
+232 YLDNLWT
-239 QFIDNPWTRYGDQVM
+239 QFLDNSWTRYGDQVM
-254 KQGTMLTEDDPEKAY
+254 KQGTMFTEDDPEKAY

-311 YGLTAIG
+311 YGLSAVG
-318 NKVFNTMKYATM
+318 NRVFNTMKYATM

-337 AEIASNVNKALQGI
+337 AETASNVNKALQNI
-351 NTWQRRYNAYIVPA
+351 SAWQRRYNAYVVPA

-382 YLEDAKKMIQE
+382 YLEDAKKMIGE
-393 EQAERMEAE
+393 EQAKRMEEE
-402 VQKRMQGIEI
+402 VQKRMQEWWKTA
-412 PKDFIKN
+412 PLTKDTKDGTSYSRDYKAAEQRIR
-419 GQEGLF
+419 QE
-425 LKQIEASIR
+425 
-434 NQVFDE
+434 VWDE
-440 YQPMYEDALKRA
+440 FQPMYEDAIKRA
-452 EEDADKAALTNFT
+452 EENADKAALTNFT

-507 DNTGNVVAREL
+507 NDAGNVVAREL

-524 WNMAKEMLGEGL
+524 WNMAKEMIGEGL

-568 DDAIVDSMSNNLG
+568 DDAIVDSMSDNLG

-611 PNINAWLSKG
+611 PNVNALLSKG
-621 DRVSLEGKSTLGKV
+621 DRTSLEGKSTLGKV
-635 GAIARNFWRN
+635 GAVARNLWRN

-693 MQQASDEGDEFNYR
+693 MQQASDEGDEFSYR

-744 EGDEMAQQIAQY
+744 DGDGMAQQIAQY
-756 DDRPLEEIKKDA
+756 DDRPLEDIKKDA
-768 QAMLTTMEKVQE
+768 QSMLDVMQKVQVV
-780 ATADLEKSLGNS
+780 TADLEKSLGNS

-806 SMNDWR
+806 SMDDWR
-812 ERATQLENELLA
+812 ERATQLENELLSSYDGGAA
-824 SYGGDIATTLT
+824 STLT

-857 IETYQ
+857 IEAYQ

-867 LEKNKSILSDKQKNE
+867 LEKNKSILSDEQKSE

-902 AYKRLSK
+902 AYKKLSK
-909 GLEETTPILSGADI
+909 GLEEGTNPVLTTSDI
-923 MNLNPVDRYR
+923 MSLSPVDRYR

-940 SKYSQE
+940 GKYSQE
-946 QQDVIAGLVE
+946 QQDVIARLVE

-1018 LNEIQDYSAFA
+1018 LSEIQDYSAFA
-1029 EAVDNALYEADDYE
+1029 EAVDNALFEADDYE
-1043 AAVLDQNLK
+1043 AAVLDQTLK

-1066 AEGIYNQLL
+1066 AEGIYNQLI

-1101 GIDISNYDNAVAAL
+1101 GVDISNYDDAVAAL

-1129 IEALNQKLPDN
+1129 IEAFNQKLKDN
-1140 MKISLENIGTVVNS
+1140 MKISLENIGAVVNS

-1165 EEVKEEVTKKAEEK
+1165 EEVKEEITKEAEEK

-1191 IFASKDATTNLEESG
+1191 IFASDDATSNLEESG

-1223 TPIQPSETEGV
+1223 TPTQPSETEGEGV
-1234 TMLSDDFINNNDEE
+1234 TVLSDDFINNNDGE
-1248 VLIAAEQ
+1248 VLTAAEQ

-1274 AIDAINK
+1274 AISAINK
-1281 LGSKHYNSI
+1281 LGSKHYNST
-1290 EELQEAIVKEA
+1290 EELQEAIAKEA
-1301 VKLLGSTTQGG
+1301 VKLLGSATQGG
-1312 DISERSG
+1312 DINERSG
-1319 SLLQQASHVI
+1319 SLLQQASNTI

-1344 VPQHKPTISLA
+1344 VPQQKPTISLA

-1361 SGFLSK
+1361 SGFLSR
-1367 KFREWK
+1367 KFRDWG

-1383 SRKSGNMSVIFYAA
+1383 SRKSGNRSVVFYAA
-1397 LDDITTGVRESMKN
+1397 LDDITTGVKESMKN
-1411 SSTAYTDEQYLPV
+1411 GSTAYTDEQHLPV

-1486 SPPLNISTSKETDK
+1486 SPPLNISTSRETDR

-1511 PEDRI
+1511 PEDRA
-1516 IIEDTTQDPIKR
+1516 IIEDTTQDPIR
-1528 SAAYNK
+1528 RNAAYNK

-1546 EDKAGKPTLYYR
+1546 KDKAGKPTLYYR
-1558 LPTMKGDKS
+1558 LPTMKGDES

-1576 TLVETTSPRN
+1576 TLDETTSPRN

-1595 IGNATDIVYFNSRTR
+1595 TGNATDIVYFNSRTR
-1610 DFIRVLNNLVKNN
+1610 DFIRVLNSLVKNN
-1623 DLAELTS
+1623 DLTELTS

-1638 SKALSIIEGIN
+1638 SKALSVIEGIN
-1649 NMLRRYI
+1649 NMLRRHI
-1656 YSTSFEYSIRPAN
+1656 YSTSAEYSIRPAN
-1669 VDGNLGLNLYLGD
+1669 VDGSLGLDLYLGD

-1687 IVNSVTEKEVTA
+1687 VVNSVTEKEVTA

-1708 LLMPSGSFRQ
+1708 LLMPNGSFRQ
-1718 GINWQVDKD
+1718 GVNWQVDKD
-1727 PSYYTP
+1727 SSYYTP

-1781 PTTTVVNADNSTSA
+1781 PTPTVVNADNSTPT

-1816 LTEQGKEVRNEIT
+1816 LTEQGTEVRNEVT

-1835 QKVSEKIEADSR
+1835 QKVSERIEADSK

-1853 DGLTYVNTKTGKT
+1853 DGLTYVNTRTGKT
-1866 YARVTSIIQADEEVG
+1866 YARVTSIIQADEQA
-1881 KGEVLTDSSGKPI
+1881 GE
-1894 TLYRGYSLE
+1894 R
-1903 REAEDIDETVQGRA
+1903 
-1917 RDYVEGVGAKYH
+1917 
-1929 FTIDK
+1929 
-1934 EEAEGYAGVHSDADK
+1934 
-1949 KPAQVSSY
+1949 
-1957 YISNKAKIVEFEDL
+1957 
-1971 HDFDRNKKNRA
+1971 
-1982 KEIEEA
+1982 
-1988 DVILLKQGTLTI
+1988 
-2000 GASEYIVKDGR
+2000 
-2011 KNVIIRTDKLGKFDP
+2011 FDP

-2038 TGIDEFVRDFFNGLI
+2038 TGIDEFVRDFFAGIIDLEEVYDFESEEAEKKHYGL
-2053 TSSPEGWLKD
+2053 SSEQRLLT
-2063 GRSVEMLYP
+2063 GRSTHKEWRVKGKKLSEVYP
-2072 NTSKEAL
+2072 NATDNDLSDLAT
-2079 NRFAEQLQKFK
+2079 QLTVLK
-2090 NYLDAQG
+2090 NDLTAKG

-2105 VATGTLQVT
+2105 VATGTIQTT
-2114 DSNGGVHEIAVA
+2114 DSNGGVYEIAVA

-2145 KTHRAKNISEE
+2145 KTHRAKSISEE

-2161 SKQLSLYKQFLEGK
+2161 SRQLSLYKQFLEGK

-2192 PAPNNNNT
+2192 PAPNSNNT
-2200 YSVAEG
+2200 YSVAKG

-2211 NGKEYKQA
+2211 NDKEYKQA
-2219 NPILGEVGQISE
+2219 NPVLGEVGQIPE

-2257 KVKSA
+2257 KVESA
-2262 ETKPE
+2262 EAKPE
-2267 PQVKRDGELTVGKV
+2267 PQVKRDGELTIGKV
-2281 KTKRKPIVKKAGAK
+2281 KTKRKPIVKKPGAK

-2301 NPIGI
+2301 NPTGI

-2314 QQEALRTKYSEVIDI
+2314 QQEALRTKYSETIDI
-2329 EEFFNNSFTEQ
+2329 EEFFNSWTEQ

>member
-38 NRKDRYFRNNS
+38 NRKDRYFRNSS

-78 SDDDIENLQV
+78 PDDDIENLQV
-88 YQNTKQAYEE
+88 YQNTKQAHEE
-98 EYNTSVANNGTLIG
+98 EYNTGVANNGNLIG
-112 NTRRQWEDFDKML
+112 STRRQWEDFDKML

-143 DGNKKVELMSIY
+143 DGNKKIELMSTY

-163 PETAARKMAARIQD
+163 PEAAAKKMAARVQD

-183 PLADKIWNGIVGM
+183 PLIDKLWKGLAGM
-196 GANIAGGTISFVGN
+196 GANIVGGTISFVGN
-210 ITGGLS
+210 ITGGLA
-216 ALTGLDRLL
+216 ALTGFDRLI
-225 GENQKEG
+225 GGSQKEG

-239 QFIDNPWTRYGDQVM
+239 QFLDNSWTRYGDQVM
-254 KQGTMLTEDDPEKAY
+254 KQGVLFTENDPEQAY

-311 YGLTAIG
+311 YGLSAIG
-318 NKVFNTMKYATM
+318 NRVFNTMKYATM

-337 AEIASNVNKALQGI
+337 AETASNVNKALQNI
-351 NTWQRRYNAYIVPA
+351 SAWQRRYNAYVVPA

-382 YLEDAKKMIQE
+382 YLEDAKKMIGE
-393 EQAERMEAE
+393 EQAKRMEEE
-402 VQKRMQGIEI
+402 VQKRMQEWWNTA
-412 PKDFIKN
+412 PLTKDTKDGTSYSRDYKAAEQRIR
-419 GQEGLF
+419 QE
-425 LKQIEASIR
+425 
-434 NQVFDE
+434 VWDE
-440 YQPMYEDALKRA
+440 FQPMYEDALKRA
-452 EEDADKAALTNFT
+452 EENADKAALTNFT
-465 INSFINGAANMT
+465 INSFINGAANT
-477 LKATMFNGKTR
+477 ILKASMFNGKTR

-507 DNTGNVVAREL
+507 DDAGNVVAREL

-524 WNMAKEMLGEGL
+524 WNMAKEMIGEGL

-568 DDAIVDSMSNNLG
+568 DDAIVDSMSDNLG

-592 SKDAIQ
+592 GKDAIQ

-611 PNINAWLSKG
+611 PNVNAWLSKG
-621 DRVSLEGKSTLGKV
+621 DRASLEGKSTLGKA
-635 GAIARNFWRN
+635 GAIARNLWRN

-693 MQQASDEGDEFNYR
+693 MQQASDEGDEFSYR

-724 KGTPLYDAYMQ
+724 KGTPLYDAYIQ
-735 RYMDILNAQ
+735 RYTDILNAQ
-744 EGDEMAQQIAQY
+744 EGDKMAQQIAQY
-756 DDRPLEEIKKDA
+756 DDRPLEDIKKDA
-768 QAMLTTMEKVQE
+768 QSMLDVMQKVQE

-806 SMNDWR
+806 SMGDWR
-812 ERATQLENELLA
+812 ERATQLENELLS
-824 SYGGDIATTLT
+824 SYGGGVATTLT

-844 HGSISEPTAFDKD
+844 YGSISEPTAFDKD

-867 LEKNKSILSDKQKNE
+867 LEKNKSILSDKQKSE
-882 LSVLNKQLKTLQD
+882 LSTLNKQLKTLQD
-895 SKKKAME
+895 SKKKAMA
-902 AYKRLSK
+902 AYKKLSK
-909 GLEETTPILSGADI
+909 GLEEGATPVLSESDI
-923 MNLNPVDRYR
+923 MSLSPVDRYR

-940 SKYSQE
+940 GKYSQE
-946 QQDVIAGLVE
+946 QQDVIARLVE

-1018 LNEIQDYSAFA
+1018 LNEIQDYPAFA

-1043 AAVLDQNLK
+1043 AAVLNQTLK

-1066 AEGIYNQLL
+1066 AEGIYNQLI

-1101 GIDISNYDNAVAAL
+1101 GIDISNYDDAVAAL

-1129 IEALNQKLPDN
+1129 IEAFNQKLKDN
-1140 MKISLENIGTVVNS
+1140 MKISLENIGAVVNS

-1165 EEVKEEVTKKAEEK
+1165 EEVKEEITKEAEEK
-1179 PVAADKPAPLTG
+1179 PVAADKPAPPTG
-1191 IFASKDATTNLEESG
+1191 TFASDDATSNLEESG
-1206 KQIAAEK
+1206 RQIAAER
-1213 EAEKAPETVT
+1213 EAEKSPETVT
-1223 TPIQPSETEGV
+1223 TPTQPSETEGEGV
-1234 TMLSDDFINNNDEE
+1234 TVLSDDFINNNDGE
-1248 VLIAAEQ
+1248 VLTAAEQ
-1255 AINAVRNASAIY
+1255 AINVVRNASAIY

-1274 AIDAINK
+1274 AISAINK
-1281 LGSKHYNSI
+1281 LGSKHYNST
-1290 EELQEAIVKEA
+1290 EELQEAIAKEA
-1301 VKLLGSTTQGG
+1301 VRLLGSATQGG
-1312 DISERSG
+1312 DINERSG
-1319 SLLQQASHVI
+1319 SLLQQASHAI
-1329 KVEKKEAEKVTSPTE
+1329 KVEEKEAEKTTSPTE
-1344 VPQHKPTISLA
+1344 VPQQKPTISLA

-1361 SGFLSK
+1361 SSFLSR
-1367 KFREWK
+1367 KFREWG

-1383 SRKSGNMSVIFYAA
+1383 SRKSGNRSVVFYTA
-1397 LDDITTGVRESMKN
+1397 LDDITTGVKESMKN
-1411 SSTAYTDEQYLPV
+1411 SSTAYTDEQHLPV

-1486 SPPLNISTSKETDK
+1486 SPPLNISTSRETDR

-1511 PEDRI
+1511 PEDKA
-1516 IIEDTTQDPIKR
+1516 IIEDTTQDPIR
-1528 SAAYNK
+1528 RNTVYNK
-1534 YVRKVASRLFAK
+1534 YVKKVASRLFAK
-1546 EDKAGKPTLYYR
+1546 KDKNGKPTLYYR
-1558 LPTMKGDKS
+1558 LPTMKGDES

-1576 TLVETTSPRN
+1576 TLDETTSPRN

-1595 IGNATDIVYFNSRTR
+1595 TGSATDIVYFNSRTR
-1610 DFIRVLNNLVKNN
+1610 DFIRVLNSLVKNN
-1623 DLAELTS
+1623 DLTELTS

-1638 SKALSIIEGIN
+1638 SKALSIIDGIN

-1656 YSTSFEYSIRPAN
+1656 YSTGAEYSIRPAN
-1669 VDGNLGLNLYLGD
+1669 VDGSLGLDLYLGD

-1687 IVNSVTEKEVTA
+1687 IVNSIAEKEVSA

-1718 GINWQVDKD
+1718 GVNWQVDKD

-1781 PTTTVVNADNSTSA
+1781 PTSVVVNADNSTST
-1795 SSQDTGTATTQSGE
+1795 SSQDTGTAVTQSGE

-1816 LTEQGKEVRNEIT
+1816 LTEQGTEVRNKVT
-1829 TAMEEA
+1829 TAMEKA
-1835 QKVSEKIEADSR
+1835 QEVSEKIMADSR
-1847 EIQLSE
+1847 VVQLSE
-1853 DGLTYVNTKTGKT
+1853 DGLTYVNTRTGKT
-1866 YARVTSIIQADEEVG
+1866 YARVTSIIQADEQA
-1881 KGEVLTDSSGKPI
+1881 GE
-1894 TLYRGYSLE
+1894 R
-1903 REAEDIDETVQGRA
+1903 
-1917 RDYVEGVGAKYH
+1917 
-1929 FTIDK
+1929 
-1934 EEAEGYAGVHSDADK
+1934 
-1949 KPAQVSSY
+1949 
-1957 YISNKAKIVEFEDL
+1957 
-1971 HDFDRNKKNRA
+1971 
-1982 KEIEEA
+1982 
-1988 DVILLKQGTLTI
+1988 
-2000 GASEYIVKDGR
+2000 
-2011 KNVIIRTDKLGKFDP
+2011 FDP

-2038 TGIDEFVRDFFNGLI
+2038 TGVDEFVRDFFNGYI
-2053 TSSPEGWLKD
+2053 TPSPVGWLSD
-2063 GRSVEMLYP
+2063 GKSVEMVYP
-2072 NTSKEAL
+2072 NASKEAL
-2079 NRFAEQLQKFK
+2079 SRFAEQLQKFK
-2090 NYLDAQG
+2090 NYLVAQG
-2097 LTVIPRDV
+2097 LTVIPRDI

-2161 SKQLSLYKQFLEGK
+2161 SRQLSLYKQFLEGK

-2192 PAPNNNNT
+2192 PAPNSNNT
-2200 YSVAEG
+2200 YSVAKG

-2211 NGKEYKQA
+2211 NDKEYKQA
-2219 NPILGEVGQISE
+2219 NPVLGEVGQIPE

-2257 KVKSA
+2257 KVESA
-2262 ETKPE
+2262 EAKPE
-2267 PQVKRDGELTVGKV
+2267 PQVKRDGELTIGKV
-2281 KTKRKPIVKKAGAK
+2281 KTKRKPIVKKPGAK

-2301 NPIGI
+2301 NPTGI

-2314 QQEALRTKYSEVIDI
+2314 QQEALRTKYRETIDI
-2329 EEFFNNSFTEQ
+2329 EEFFNSWTEQ

>member
-125 DEVSPYYKRFK
+125 DEASPYYKRFK
-136 GTEYFPL
+136 GTEYLPL

-163 PETAARKMAARIQD
+163 PEIAARKMAARIQD

-225 GENQKEG
+225 GESQKEG

-239 QFIDNPWTRYGDQVM
+239 QFLDNPWTRYGDQVM

-382 YLEDAKKMIQE
+382 YLEDAKKMIGE

-402 VQKRMQGIEI
+402 VQKRMQGIKI
-412 PKDFIKN
+412 PKDLIEN
-419 GQEGLF
+419 GQEELF

-434 NQVFDE
+434 KQVFDE

-693 MQQASDEGDEFNYR
+693 MQQASDEGDEFSYR

-867 LEKNKSILSDKQKNE
+867 LEKNKSILSDEQKNE
-882 LSVLNKQLKTLQD
+882 LSILKKQLKTLQD
-895 SKKKAME
+895 SKKKAIE

-909 GLEETTPILSGADI
+909 GLEETTPVLSGADI

-999 ENRLRLTKRLE
+999 ENRLKLTKRLE

-1029 EAVDNALYEADDYE
+1029 EAIDNALYEADDYE
-1043 AAVLDQNLK
+1043 VAVLDQTLK
-1052 DNPLYQRYKKDDEV
+1052 NNPLYQRYKKDDEV

-1165 EEVKEEVTKKAEEK
+1165 EEVKEEVTKEAEEK

-1234 TMLSDDFINNNDEE
+1234 TMLSDDFINNNDGE

-1255 AINAVRNASAIY
+1255 AINAVRNASAIW

-1290 EELQEAIVKEA
+1290 EELQEAIAKEA

-1546 EDKAGKPTLYYR
+1546 EDKAGKPTLYYK

-1595 IGNATDIVYFNSRTR
+1595 TGNATDIVYFNSRTR

-1623 DLAELTS
+1623 DLVKLTS

-1638 SKALSIIEGIN
+1638 SKALSIIEDIN

-1669 VDGNLGLNLYLGD
+1669 VDGNLGLDLYLGD

-1687 IVNSVTEKEVTA
+1687 IVNSVKEKKVTA

-1727 PSYYTP
+1727 PSYYIP

-1781 PTTTVVNADNSTSA
+1781 PTPTVVNADNSTSA

-1847 EIQLSE
+1847 KIQLSE

-1866 YARVTSIIQADEEVG
+1866 YARVTSIIQADE
-1881 KGEVLTDSSGKPI
+1881 
-1894 TLYRGYSLE
+1894 
-1903 REAEDIDETVQGRA
+1903 Q
-1917 RDYVEGVGAKYH
+1917 
-1929 FTIDK
+1929 
-1934 EEAEGYAGVHSDADK
+1934 
-1949 KPAQVSSY
+1949 
-1957 YISNKAKIVEFEDL
+1957 
-1971 HDFDRNKKNRA
+1971 
-1982 KEIEEA
+1982 
-1988 DVILLKQGTLTI
+1988 
-2000 GASEYIVKDGR
+2000 ASER
-2011 KNVIIRTDKLGKFDP
+2011 FDP

-2053 TSSPEGWLKD
+2053 TSNIEGWLKD

-2097 LTVIPRDV
+2097 LIVIPRDV
-2105 VATGTLQVT
+2105 VATGTLQAT

-2161 SKQLSLYKQFLEGK
+2161 SRQLSLYKQFLEGK

-2192 PAPNNNNT
+2192 PAPSNNNT
-2200 YSVAEG
+2200 YSVAKG

-2219 NPILGEVGQISE
+2219 NPVLGEVGQIPE

-2257 KVKSA
+2257 KVESA

-2281 KTKRKPIVKKAGAK
+2281 RTKRKPIVKKAGAK

-2301 NPIGI
+2301 NPTGI
-2306 SFSSLSSE
+2306 SFSSLSPE
-2314 QQEALRTKYSEVIDI
+2314 QQEALRTKYSETIDI
-2329 EEFFNNSFTEQ
+2329 EGFFNSWTEQ

>member
-1 MSDFVFNVK
+1 MSDFIFNVK

-38 NRKDRYFRNNS
+38 NRKDRYFRNSS
-49 FKNKFGNREDYN
+49 FKNKFGNREDYD
-61 ILKGMSPEK
+61 ILKSMSPEK

-78 SDDDIENLQV
+78 PDDDIENLQV
-88 YQNTKQAYEE
+88 YQNTKQSYENS
-98 EYNTSVANNGTLIG
+98 YNESRANDGTLIG
-112 NTRRQWEDFDKML
+112 STRRQWEDFDKML

-143 DGNKKVELMSIY
+143 DTDKKVELMSTFE
-155 QTESEAFG
+155 TESEAFG
-163 PETAARKMAARIQD
+163 SDTAAKKIADRIQD
-177 EVSENQ
+177 EVSHNQ
-183 PLADKIWNGIVGM
+183 PMLDKIWNGIAGM
-196 GANIAGGTISFVGN
+196 GANLVGGVISFAGN
-210 ITGGLS
+210 VLGGLT
-216 ALTGLDRLL
+216 ALTGLDRLT

-232 YLDNLWS
+232 YLDNLWT
-239 QFIDNPWTRYGDQVM
+239 QFLDNPWTRYGDQVM
-254 KQGTMLTEDDPEKAY
+254 KQGTMFTEDDPEEAY
-269 NRLEVIRTTEE
+269 NRFEVIRTTEE
-280 QENLWDNI
+280 QENLWDNL
-288 FSVNTIPELMQQ
+288 FSVNTIPEFMQQ

-318 NKVFNTMKYATM
+318 NRIFNTMKYATM

-337 AEIASNVNKALQGI
+337 VETTNNVNKALQGI
-351 NTWQRRYNAYIVPA
+351 NTWQRRYNAYVVPA

-382 YLEDAKKMIQE
+382 YLEDAKKMIGE
-393 EQAERMEAE
+393 EQAKRMEEE
-402 VQKRMQGIEI
+402 VQKRMQEWWNTA
-412 PKDFIKN
+412 PLTKNTKDGTSYSRDYKAAEQRIR
-419 GQEGLF
+419 QE
-425 LKQIEASIR
+425 
-434 NQVFDE
+434 VWDE
-440 YQPMYEDALKRA
+440 FQPMYEDALRRA

-500 AGNRYSL
+500 AGNKYSI
-507 DNTGNVVAREL
+507 DNAGNIVAREL
-518 TKKQMA
+518 TKKQIA

-554 DLANYIAQRYDGVA
+554 DLANYIVQRYNGVA
-568 DDAIVDSMSNNLG
+568 DDAIVDSMSDNLG
-581 AAFAAA
+581 AAFAAV

-611 PNINAWLSKG
+611 PNVNALLSKG
-621 DRVSLEGKSTLGKV
+621 DRASLKGKSTLGKV
-635 GAIARNFWRN
+635 GAVARNLWRN
-645 PFIESYYNDKQENQ
+645 PFIESYYHDKQENQ

-693 MQQASDEGDEFNYR
+693 MQQASDEGDEFSYR

-724 KGTPLYDAYMQ
+724 KGTPLYDAYTQ

-756 DDRPLEEIKKDA
+756 DKRPLEEIKKDA
-768 QAMLTTMEKVQE
+768 QAMLSTMQKVQE

-806 SMNDWR
+806 SMDDWR
-812 ERATQLENELLA
+812 ERATQLENELLS
-824 SYGGDIATTLT
+824 SYGGGAASTLT

-844 HGSISEPTAFDKD
+844 HGSISEPTTFDKD
-857 IETYQ
+857 IEAYQ
-862 TKISN
+862 ARISN
-867 LEKNKSILSDKQKNE
+867 LEKNKSILSDEQKSK
-882 LSVLNKQLKTLQD
+882 LSALNKQLKTLQD
-895 SKKKAME
+895 SKKKAMA

-909 GLEETTPILSGADI
+909 GLEEGTTPVLSESDI
-923 MNLNPVDRYR
+923 MSLNPVDRYR

-940 SKYSQE
+940 GKYSQE
-946 QQDVIAGLVE
+946 QQDVIARLVE

-971 AARINDAQ
+971 AARIYDAQ

-999 ENRLRLTKRLE
+999 ENRLKLTKRLKD
-1010 GAEKSYKK
+1010 AEKSYKK
-1018 LNEIQDYSAFA
+1018 LNEIQDYPAFA
-1029 EAVDNALYEADDYE
+1029 EAVDNALFEADDYE
-1043 AAVLDQNLK
+1043 AAVLDQVLK

-1066 AEGIYNQLL
+1066 TEGIYNQLL
-1075 KNEAFND
+1075 KNDALSD

-1101 GIDISNYDNAVAAL
+1101 GVDISNYDNAVVAL

-1140 MKISLENIGTVVNS
+1140 MKISLENIGTVVDS

-1165 EEVKEEVTKKAEEK
+1165 EEIREEVTKEAEEK
-1179 PVAADKPAPLTG
+1179 PVAADNPAPLTG
-1191 IFASKDATTNLEESG
+1191 IFASDDATSSLEESG
-1206 KQIAAEK
+1206 RQIAAEK
-1213 EAEKAPETVT
+1213 EAEKAPETVI
-1223 TPIQPSETEGV
+1223 TPTQPSETEGEGV
-1234 TMLSDDFINNNDEE
+1234 TVLSDDFINNNNEE
-1248 VLIAAEQ
+1248 VLTAAEQ
-1255 AINAVRNASAIY
+1255 AINVVRNASAIY
-1267 DEDAKQA
+1267 EEDAKQA
-1274 AIDAINK
+1274 AISAINN
-1281 LGSKHYNSI
+1281 LGSRHYDST
-1290 EELQEAIVKEA
+1290 EELQEAIAKEA
-1301 VKLLGSTTQGG
+1301 VKLLGNATQGG
-1312 DISERSG
+1312 DINERSG
-1319 SLLQQASHVI
+1319 SLLQQASHAI
-1329 KVEKKEAEKVTSPTE
+1329 KVGKKEAEKVTSPTE
-1344 VPQHKPTISLA
+1344 APQQKPTISLA
-1355 RINSNL
+1355 RINSNF
-1361 SGFLSK
+1361 SGFFSR

-1383 SRKSGNMSVIFYAA
+1383 SRKSGNRSVVLYAA
-1397 LDDITTGVRESMKN
+1397 LDDITTGVKESMKN
-1411 SSTAYTDEQYLPV
+1411 SPTAYTDEQHLPV
-1424 LAIVEDGDGPIVIGN
+1424 LAIVEDGNGPIVIGN

-1486 SPPLNISTSKETDK
+1486 SPPLNISTSRETDR
-1500 DFASLISEDLS
+1500 DFASLISDDLS
-1511 PEDRI
+1511 PEDRA
-1516 IIEDTTQDPIKR
+1516 IIEDATQDPIR
-1528 SAAYNK
+1528 RNAAYSK
-1534 YVRKVASRLFAK
+1534 YVRKVASRLFVK
-1546 EDKAGKPTLYYR
+1546 KNKAGKPILYYR
-1558 LPTMKGDKS
+1558 LPTMKGDES

-1576 TLVETTSPRN
+1576 TLDETTSPRN
-1586 GKSLAEVLS
+1586 GKFLAEVLS
-1595 IGNATDIVYFNSRTR
+1595 TGNATDIIYFNSRTR
-1610 DFIRVLNNLVKNN
+1610 DFIRVLNSLVKNN
-1623 DLAELTS
+1623 DLTELTS

-1649 NMLRRYI
+1649 NMLRRHI
-1656 YSTSFEYSIRPAN
+1656 YSTSAEYSIRPAN
-1669 VDGNLGLNLYLGD
+1669 VDGSLGLDLYLGD
-1682 ENLGR
+1682 KKLGR

-1699 ENMAAILSN
+1699 ENMAEILSN

-1727 PSYYTP
+1727 PSYYTS
-1733 NTKHYKEENV
+1733 NTKYYKEENV

-1781 PTTTVVNADNSTSA
+1781 PAPTVVNTDNSTSV
-1795 SSQDTGTATTQSGE
+1795 SSQDTGTATTQSG
-1809 KVDTDTG
+1809 KRVDTDTG
-1816 LTEQGKEVRNEIT
+1816 LTEEGKEVKNEVT

-1835 QKVSEKIEADSR
+1835 QKISNRIEEDSK

-1853 DGLTYVNTKTGKT
+1853 DGRIYVNTKTGKT
-1866 YARVTSIIQADEEVG
+1866 YARVTSIIQADEQA
-1881 KGEVLTDSSGKPI
+1881 GE
-1894 TLYRGYSLE
+1894 R
-1903 REAEDIDETVQGRA
+1903 
-1917 RDYVEGVGAKYH
+1917 
-1929 FTIDK
+1929 
-1934 EEAEGYAGVHSDADK
+1934 
-1949 KPAQVSSY
+1949 
-1957 YISNKAKIVEFEDL
+1957 
-1971 HDFDRNKKNRA
+1971 
-1982 KEIEEA
+1982 
-1988 DVILLKQGTLTI
+1988 
-2000 GASEYIVKDGR
+2000 
-2011 KNVIIRTDKLGKFDP
+2011 FDP
-2026 NSPWVTPSTNIG
+2026 NSPWITPSTNIG
-2038 TGIDEFVRDFFNGLI
+2038 TGVDEFVRDFFAGKFI
-2053 TSSPEGWLKD
+2053 GKIQD
-2063 GRSVEMLYP
+2063 GIFKNYP
-2072 NTSKEAL
+2072 NATI
-2079 NRFAEQLQKFK
+2079 NQWRTFVGQLQKLK

-2105 VATGTLQVT
+2105 VATGTVQVT

-2161 SKQLSLYKQFLEGK
+2161 SRQLSLYKQFLEGK

-2192 PAPNNNNT
+2192 PAPSKNNT

-2211 NGKEYKQA
+2211 NDKEYKQA
-2219 NPILGEVGQISE
+2219 NPILGEVGQIPE
-2231 SPISI
+2231 SSISI
-2236 QYDKLSASEKALIGE
+2236 QYDKLTESEKALIGE

-2257 KVKSA
+2257 KVESVEA
-2262 ETKPE
+2262 KPE
-2267 PQVKRDGELTVGKV
+2267 PQVKRDSKLTVGKV
-2281 KTKRKPIVKKAGAK
+2281 RTKRKPIVKKAGAK

-2301 NPIGI
+2301 NPTGI
-2306 SFSSLSSE
+2306 SFSSLSPE
-2314 QQEALRTKYSEVIDI
+2314 QQEALRSKYSETIDI
-2329 EEFFNNSFTEQ
+2329 EEFFNSWTEQ

>member
-1 MSDFVFNVK
+1 MADFIFNVK

-25 EELNKLGYTNWDD
+25 EELNKLGYYSFDD
-38 NRKDRYFRNNS
+38 ATKDLAFKNAS
-49 FKNKFGNREDYN
+49 FKNKFGHRPDYN
-61 ILKGMSPEK
+61 ILKNMSPEK
-70 RDSIYLSS
+70 RDSLYLSS
-78 SDDDIENLQV
+78 PDDDIENLQV
-88 YQNTKQAYEE
+88 YQNTKQSYEDS
-98 EYNTSVANNGTLIG
+98 YNESRANDGTLIG
-112 NTRRQWEDFDKML
+112 STRRQWEDFDKML

-143 DGNKKVELMSIY
+143 DTNKKVELMSTY

-163 PETAARKMAARIQD
+163 QETAAQKMAARIQN

-183 PLADKIWNGIVGM
+183 PLADKIWNGIAGM
-196 GANIAGGTISFVGN
+196 GANIVGGTISFVGN
-210 ITGGLS
+210 ITGGLN

-239 QFIDNPWTRYGDQVM
+239 QFLDNSWTRYGDQVM
-254 KQGTMLTEDDPEKAY
+254 KQGTMFTEDDSEKAY
-269 NRLEVIRTTEE
+269 NRLEIIRTTEE

-288 FSVNTIPELMQQ
+288 FSINTIPELMQQ
-300 SGFTVASMLEG
+300 SGFTVASMFEG

-330 GSKLAAT
+330 GSKLTAT
-337 AEIASNVNKALQGI
+337 AETASNVNKALQGI

-371 GALNALNTKQD
+371 GAINALNTKQD

-402 VQKRMQGIEI
+402 VQRRMKEWFYKT
-412 PKDFIKN
+412 P
-419 GQEGLF
+419 LTR
-425 LKQIEASIR
+425 ASGDNNTYSRDYQAAERRIR
-434 NQVFDE
+434 EEVWNE
-440 YQPMYEDALKRA
+440 YQPIYEDAVQRA
-452 EEDADKAALTNFT
+452 EEDADKAALTNFV
-465 INSFINGAANMT
+465 INSFINGAANVT
-477 LKATMFNGKTR
+477 LKAPMFGGKVT

-507 DNTGNVVAREL
+507 DDAGNVVASEL

-554 DLANYIAQRYDGVA
+554 DLANYIAQRYNGVA
-568 DDAIVDSMSNNLG
+568 DDAIVDSMADNLG

-587 GRKAI
+587 GKKAI

-604 LGQAMGT
+604 LGQAIGT

-621 DRVSLEGKSTLGKV
+621 DRVSLQDKSTLGKM
-635 GAIARNFWRN
+635 GAVARNIWRN
-645 PFIESYYNDKQENQ
+645 PFVESYYNDKQENQ

-672 AQGNNRERLTSLR
+672 SQGNNKERITSLR

-693 MQQASDEGDEFNYR
+693 MQQASDEGDEFSYR

-768 QAMLTTMEKVQE
+768 QAMLSTIQKVQE

-792 IPQETKEALIYGKL
+792 VPQETKESLIYGKI
-806 SMNDWR
+806 SMDDWK
-812 ERATQLENELLA
+812 ERAAQLEDELLS
-824 SYGGDIATTLT
+824 SYGGGMASTLT
-835 DEQKKYIAR
+835 DEQKQYIAR
-844 HGSISEPTAFDKD
+844 NGSISEPTMFDKNIAKVQSQID
-857 IETYQ
+857 
-862 TKISN
+862 N
-867 LEKNKSILSDKQKNE
+867 LENNKALLTDSQKSE
-882 LSVLNKQLKTLQD
+882 LKTLNKQLKALQK
-895 SKKKAME
+895 SKKKAAE
-902 AYKRLSK
+902 AYKKLSK
-909 GLEETTPILSGADI
+909 GIEEAPVLSASDI

-933 MLNPENR
+933 ILNPENKG
-940 SKYSQE
+940 KYSQE
-946 QQDVIAGLVE
+946 QQDIITELIE
-956 KGTAATSDFMNKVED
+956 KGTAATSDFMNKIED

-999 ENRLRLTKRLE
+999 ENKLRLTKKLE

-1043 AAVLDQNLK
+1043 AAVLDQTLK
-1052 DNPLYQRYKKDDEV
+1052 DNPLYQKYKKDDEV
-1066 AEGIYNQLL
+1066 AAGIYTQLL
-1075 KNEAFND
+1075 KNEAFNN

-1087 KDLVAAMTKFLSRR
+1087 KDLVAAMTKFLARR
-1101 GIDISNYDNAVAAL
+1101 GVDISDYDNAVAAL

-1129 IEALNQKLPDN
+1129 IESLNQKLPDN
-1140 MKISLENIGTVVNS
+1140 MKISLENIGTVVDS
-1154 YKRALE
+1154 YKRALK

-1165 EEVKEEVTKKAEEK
+1165 EEVREEITKAAEEK

-1191 IFASKDATTNLEESG
+1191 IFASDDASTSLEESE
-1206 KQIAAEK
+1206 KKKAAEIK
-1213 EAEKAPETVT
+1213 AEIAPEATIPPQT
-1223 TPIQPSETEGV
+1223 SETEDEGI
-1234 TMLSDDFINNNDEE
+1234 TLLSDDFINNNDGE
-1248 VLIAAEQ
+1248 VLTAVEQ
-1255 AINAVRNASAIY
+1255 AINVVRNASAIY

-1274 AIDAINK
+1274 AIGAINK
-1281 LGSKHYNSI
+1281 LGSKHYNST
-1290 EELQEAIVKEA
+1290 EELQEAIAKEA
-1301 VKLLGSTTQGG
+1301 ARLLGSVTQGG
-1312 DISERSG
+1312 DINERSG
-1319 SLLQQASHVI
+1319 SLLQQASHAI
-1329 KVEKKEAEKVTSPTE
+1329 KVEKKEAEKTTSPTE
-1344 VPQHKPTISLA
+1344 VPQQKPTISLA
-1355 RINSNL
+1355 KINSNL
-1361 SGFLSK
+1361 SGFLSR

-1373 VDEYLRSGKL
+1373 VDEYLRSGKI
-1383 SRKSGNMSVIFYAA
+1383 SRKSENRSVVFYAT

-1411 SSTAYTDEQYLPV
+1411 SSTAYTDEQHLPV

-1486 SPPLNISTSKETDK
+1486 SPSLNISTSRETDK
-1500 DFASLISEDLS
+1500 DFATLIYEDLS
-1511 PEDRI
+1511 PEDKSI
-1516 IIEDTTQDPIKR
+1516 IDDTTQDPIKR
-1528 SAAYNK
+1528 RTVYDK
-1534 YVRKVASRLFAK
+1534 YIKKVASRLFAK
-1546 EDKAGKPTLYYR
+1546 KDKAGKPTLYYR
-1558 LPTMKGDKS
+1558 LPTMKGDES
-1567 VSEIPVLTK
+1567 ASEIPVLTK
-1576 TLVETTSPRN
+1576 TLDETTSPRN
-1586 GKSLAEVLS
+1586 GKSLAKVLS
-1595 IGNATDIVYFNSRTR
+1595 TGNATDIVYFNSRTR
-1610 DFIRVLNNLVKNN
+1610 DFIRVLNSLVKNN
-1623 DLAELTS
+1623 NLTELTS

-1656 YSTSFEYSIRPAN
+1656 YPTSSEYSIRPAN
-1669 VDGNLGLNLYLGD
+1669 VDGSLGLDLYLGD

-1687 IVNSVTEKEVTA
+1687 IINSIAEKEVTA

-1718 GINWQVDKD
+1718 GVNWQVDKD

-1781 PTTTVVNADNSTSA
+1781 PTTIVVNTDNSTSA
-1795 SSQDTGTATTQSGE
+1795 SSQDTDVATTQSDK
-1809 KVDTDTG
+1809 KVDVNTG
-1816 LTEQGKEVRNEIT
+1816 LTKQGTKVKNEVA

-1835 QKVSEKIEADSR
+1835 QKISERIEADSK
-1847 EIQLSE
+1847 EIQLSADE
-1853 DGLTYVNTKTGKT
+1853 KTYVNTKTGKI
-1866 YARVTSIIQADEEVG
+1866 YARVTSIIQADE
-1881 KGEVLTDSSGKPI
+1881 
-1894 TLYRGYSLE
+1894 
-1903 REAEDIDETVQGRA
+1903 Q
-1917 RDYVEGVGAKYH
+1917 
-1929 FTIDK
+1929 
-1934 EEAEGYAGVHSDADK
+1934 
-1949 KPAQVSSY
+1949 
-1957 YISNKAKIVEFEDL
+1957 
-1971 HDFDRNKKNRA
+1971 
-1982 KEIEEA
+1982 
-1988 DVILLKQGTLTI
+1988 
-2000 GASEYIVKDGR
+2000 ASER
-2011 KNVIIRTDKLGKFDP
+2011 FDP
-2026 NSPWVTPSTNIG
+2026 DSPWVTPSTKIG

-2063 GRSVEMLYP
+2063 GRSVEKIYP
-2072 NTSKEAL
+2072 NTSREAL

-2097 LTVIPRDV
+2097 LTVISRDV
-2105 VATGTLQVT
+2105 IATGTIQVT

-2131 LAYDREGNFYIFDM
+2131 LAYDREGNFYIYDM
-2145 KTHRAKNISEE
+2145 KTHRAENISEE

-2161 SKQLSLYKQFLEGK
+2161 SRQLSLYKQFLEGK
-2175 YGIKVKSLNII
+2175 YGIKVKSLKII
-2186 PIHVEY
+2186 PIHVDY
-2192 PAPNNNNT
+2192 PAPSKNNT

-2211 NGKEYKQA
+2211 NNKEYKQA
-2219 NPILGEVGQISE
+2219 NPILGEVKQVPE

-2251 ITPTES
+2251 FTPTDSKIES
-2257 KVKSA
+2257 AEVKS
-2262 ETKPE
+2262 E
-2267 PQVKRDGELTVGKV
+2267 PQVKSDGKLTVGKINS
-2281 KTKRKPIVKKAGAK
+2281 KRKPIVKKTGAT

-2301 NPIGI
+2301 NPTGT
-2306 SFSSLSSE
+2306 SFSSLSPK
-2314 QQEALRTKYSEVIDI
+2314 QQEALRDKYSDIIDI
-2329 EEFFNNSFTEQ
+2329 ESYFNDMPEQ
-2340 EKQHELDCLG
+2340 MKLNEIECFKNL